1 MKKKIMAALL
11 ALTLTAGTMTP
22 LGVSAEEQPGVSAE
36 HVEIQEQGAGVYTGT
51 CGEGA
56 EYTLDENGTLTI
68 TGNGT
73 IAYNAFSNFKTA
85 DGRVIK
91 KVVISSGIT
100 GIGNYAFDQCSELKS
115 VEIPDSV
122 TMIGTTG
129 VFNGCSSLESI
140 NISEA
145 NTTYE
150 SPEGSNAII
159 EISSKTLV
167 AGCKSTKI
175 PGDVQI
181 IGAYAFGGCS
191 DLKSIELPDNLREI
205 YVGAFNDCSNLTAI
219 HIPAN
224 VDTMDPGVFMGCSN
238 LNSITVDSANSSYES
253 PENANA
259 IINKAT
265 MELVEG
271 CNNTVIP
278 EGVKSI
284 GDYAFL
290 GRTNLKNITIP
301 ANVTSIGERVFEYC
315 DSLEEIK
322 VDADNA
328 TFDSRNNC
336 NAIMESA
343 TNTLILGCGKTVIP
357 EGTETI
363 GEEAFSDVQAL
374 THITIPKS
382 VTEIKD
388 GAFSACYYLST
399 VHLQKGIQT
408 IGERAFAG
416 CDVTDLVFCGT
427 KADWQAVTMGEYD
440 RAELES
446 VLKYH
451 ELVKKE
457 KVPATCGKDGSEEY
471 WTCSICDQV
480 YLSADMTQNP
490 QELTAPIAIP
500 ATGKHSYTVKK
511 TDAKYLAS
519 AATCEKPAKYYYL
532 CSGCGEFVKD
542 AAHTY
547 ESGTAKGH
555 SWDNGVVT
563 EKATTEKEG
572 IKTYTCTVCKATKT
586 EKIAKL
592 KPTDNN
598 NNNNN
603 NNDNKNNNSN
613 NNNSNS
619 NNNNSNNNN
628 NNSNSST
635 VKKGTKVT
643 IKGYKYTVKNSSEV
657 TFTGVKNKKASKIS
671 IPTTVKI
678 KNKKYKVTAMSEKSL
693 KGVQAKTIIVGNNVQ
708 TIGNSAM
715 ENCKQLTKVTLG
727 KNVKKIGK
735 NVFKSDKKLKNIT
748 IKSTKLK
755 SVGKNAFKGINSKA
769 KITVPK
775 KKYTSYKK
783 LMKGKGQGKKV
794 KIVKAK

>member
-1 MKKKIMAALL
+1 MKKKMMAVLL
-11 ALTLTAGTMTP
+11 ALTLTAGTMSP
-22 LGVSAEEQPGVSAE
+22 LGVSAEEQPEVSTE
-36 HVEIQEQGAGVYTGT
+36 HVEIQELGAGVYTGT

-68 TGNGT
+68 TGNGS
-73 IAYNAFSNFKTA
+73 IDFGAFRGFGKE
-85 DGRVIK
+85 DDKRVIK
-91 KVVISSGIT
+91 KVVISSGMI
-100 GIGNYAFDQCSELKS
+100 GIGNFAFENCSDLKS
-115 VEIPDSV
+115 VEIPASV
-122 TMIGTTG
+122 TSIGSAA
-129 VFNGCSSLESI
+129 FKDCSGLESM
-140 NISEA
+140 NIDEA

-150 SPEGSNAII
+150 NPEGSNAIV
-159 EISSKTLV
+159 EKSSKTLV
-167 AGCKSTKI
+167 AGCKNTKI
-175 PGDVQI
+175 PDDVKI
-181 IGAYAFGGCS
+181 IGAYAFCGCS
-191 DLKSIELPDNLREI
+191 DLKSIEIPDNVSEI
-205 YVGAFNDCSNLTAI
+205 QVAAFDDCSNLTAI
-219 HIPAN
+219 HIPAG
-224 VDTMDPGVFMGCSN
+224 VDKIALGVFMGCSN
-238 LNSITVDSANSSYES
+238 LNSITIDSANRSYES
-253 PENANA
+253 PGNANA
-259 IINKAT
+259 IIDKGT
-265 MELVEG
+265 MTLLEG
-271 CNNTVIP
+271 SNNTVIP
-278 EGVKSI
+278 EGVKRI
-284 GDYAFL
+284 WQNAFAE
-290 GRTNLKNITIP
+290 RIHLKSITIP
-301 ANVTSIGERVFEYC
+301 ASVTSIVGMPFSDC

-328 TFDSRNNC
+328 IFDSRNNC
-336 NAIMESA
+336 NAIIESA
-343 TNTLILGCGKTVIP
+343 TNTLIAGCGKTVIP
-357 EGTETI
+357 EGIETI
-363 GEEAFSDVQAL
+363 GDSAFERVKTL
-374 THITIPKS
+374 THVTIPKS
-382 VTEIKD
+382 VTEIR
-388 GAFSACYYLST
+388 GYAFERCENLST
-399 VHLQKGIQT
+399 VNLQKGIQT
-408 IGERAFAG
+408 IGYGAFTECVG
-416 CDVTDLVFCGT
+416 LTNLIFCGT
-427 KADWQAVTMGEYD
+427 KADWQAVTIDEDGRE
-440 RAELES
+440 ELES

-500 ATGKHSYTVKK
+500 ATGN
-511 TDAKYLAS
+511 
-519 AATCEKPAKYYYL
+519 
-532 CSGCGEFVKD
+532 
-542 AAHTY
+542 
-547 ESGTAKGH
+547 H

-563 EKATTEKEG
+563 EKATTAKED

-592 KPTDNN
+592 KPT
-598 NNNNN
+598 
-603 NNDNKNNNSN
+603 
-613 NNNSNS
+613 
-619 NNNNSNNNN
+619 
-628 NNSNSST
+628 NSST

-671 IPTTVKI
+671 IPATVKI

>member
-1 MKKKIMAALL
+1 MKKKMMAVLL

-22 LGVSAEEQPGVSAE
+22 LGVSAEEQPEVSTE

-68 TGNGT
+68 TGNGS
-73 IAYNAFSNFKTA
+73 IDFGAFRGFGKE
-85 DGRVIK
+85 DDKRVIK
-91 KVVISSGIT
+91 KVVISSGMI
-100 GIGNYAFDQCSELKS
+100 GIGNFAFENCSDLKS
-115 VEIPDSV
+115 VEIPASV
-122 TMIGTTG
+122 TSIGSAA
-129 VFNGCSSLESI
+129 FKDCSGLESM
-140 NISEA
+140 NIDEA

-150 SPEGSNAII
+150 NPEGSNAIV
-159 EISSKTLV
+159 EKSSKTLV
-167 AGCKSTKI
+167 AGCKNTKI
-175 PGDVQI
+175 PDDVKI
-181 IGAYAFGGCS
+181 IGAYAFCGCS
-191 DLKSIELPDNLREI
+191 DLKSIEIPDNVSEI
-205 YVGAFNDCSNLTAI
+205 QVAAFDDCSNLTVI
-219 HIPAN
+219 HIPAG
-224 VDTMDPGVFMGCSN
+224 VDKIALGVFMGCSN
-238 LNSITVDSANSSYES
+238 LNSITIDSANRSYES
-253 PENANA
+253 PGNANA
-259 IINKAT
+259 IIDKGT
-265 MELVEG
+265 MTLLEG
-271 CNNTVIP
+271 SNNTVIP
-278 EGVKSI
+278 EGVKRI
-284 GDYAFL
+284 WQNAFAE
-290 GRTNLKNITIP
+290 RIHLKSITIP
-301 ANVTSIGERVFEYC
+301 ASVTSIVRMPFSDC

-328 TFDSRNNC
+328 IFDSRNNC
-336 NAIMESA
+336 NAIIESA
-343 TNTLILGCGKTVIP
+343 TNTLIAGCGKTVIP
-357 EGTETI
+357 EGIETI
-363 GEEAFSDVQAL
+363 GDSAFERVKTL
-374 THITIPKS
+374 THVTIPKS
-382 VTEIKD
+382 VTEIR
-388 GAFSACYYLST
+388 GYAFERCENLST
-399 VHLQKGIQT
+399 VNLQKGIQT
-408 IGERAFAG
+408 IGYGAFTECVG
-416 CDVTDLVFCGT
+416 LTNLIFCGT
-427 KADWQAVTMGEYD
+427 KADWQAVTIDEDGRE
-440 RAELES
+440 ELES

-500 ATGKHSYTVKK
+500 ATGN
-511 TDAKYLAS
+511 
-519 AATCEKPAKYYYL
+519 
-532 CSGCGEFVKD
+532 
-542 AAHTY
+542 
-547 ESGTAKGH
+547 H

-563 EKATTEKEG
+563 EKATTAKEG

-592 KPTDNN
+592 KPT
-598 NNNNN
+598 
-603 NNDNKNNNSN
+603 
-613 NNNSNS
+613 
-619 NNNNSNNNN
+619 
-628 NNSNSST
+628 NSST

-693 KGVQAKTIIVGNNVQ
+693 KGVKAKTIIVGNNVQ

>member
-1 MKKKIMAALL
+1 MKKKMMAVLL
-11 ALTLTAGTMTP
+11 ALTLTAGTMSP
-22 LGVSAEEQPGVSAE
+22 LGVSAEEQPEVSTE
-36 HVEIQEQGAGVYTGT
+36 HVEIQELGAGVYTGT

-68 TGNGT
+68 TGNGS
-73 IAYNAFSNFKTA
+73 IDFGAFRGFGKE
-85 DGRVIK
+85 DDKRVIK
-91 KVVISSGIT
+91 KVVISSGMI
-100 GIGNYAFDQCSELKS
+100 GIGNFAFENCSDLKS
-115 VEIPDSV
+115 VEIPASV
-122 TMIGTTG
+122 TSIGSAA
-129 VFNGCSSLESI
+129 FKDCSGLESM
-140 NISEA
+140 NIDEA

-150 SPEGSNAII
+150 NPEGSNAIV
-159 EISSKTLV
+159 EKSSKTLV
-167 AGCKSTKI
+167 AGCKNTKI
-175 PGDVQI
+175 PDDVKI
-181 IGAYAFGGCS
+181 IGAYAFCGCS
-191 DLKSIELPDNLREI
+191 DLKSIEIPDNVSEI
-205 YVGAFNDCSNLTAI
+205 QVAAFDDCSNLTAI
-219 HIPAN
+219 HIPAG
-224 VDTMDPGVFMGCSN
+224 VDKIALGVFMGCSN
-238 LNSITVDSANSSYES
+238 LNSITIDSANRSYES
-253 PENANA
+253 PGNANA
-259 IINKAT
+259 IIDKGT
-265 MELVEG
+265 MTLLEG
-271 CNNTVIP
+271 SNNTVIP
-278 EGVKSI
+278 EGVKRI
-284 GDYAFL
+284 WQNAFAE
-290 GRTNLKNITIP
+290 RIHLKSITIP
-301 ANVTSIGERVFEYC
+301 ASVTSIVRMPFSDC

-328 TFDSRNNC
+328 IFDSRNNC
-336 NAIMESA
+336 NAIIESA
-343 TNTLILGCGKTVIP
+343 TNTLIAGCGKTVIP
-357 EGTETI
+357 EGIETI
-363 GEEAFSDVQAL
+363 GDSAFERVKTL
-374 THITIPKS
+374 THVTIPKS
-382 VTEIKD
+382 VTEIR
-388 GAFSACYYLST
+388 GYAFERCENLST
-399 VHLQKGIQT
+399 VNLQKGIQT
-408 IGERAFAG
+408 IGYGAFTECVG
-416 CDVTDLVFCGT
+416 LTNLIFCGT
-427 KADWQAVTMGEYD
+427 KADWQAVTINEDGRE
-440 RAELES
+440 ELES

-500 ATGKHSYTVKK
+500 ATGN
-511 TDAKYLAS
+511 
-519 AATCEKPAKYYYL
+519 
-532 CSGCGEFVKD
+532 
-542 AAHTY
+542 
-547 ESGTAKGH
+547 H

-563 EKATTEKEG
+563 EKVTTAKEG

-592 KPTDNN
+592 KPT
-598 NNNNN
+598 
-603 NNDNKNNNSN
+603 
-613 NNNSNS
+613 
-619 NNNNSNNNN
+619 N

-693 KGVQAKTIIVGNNVQ
+693 KGVKAKTIIVGNNVQ

>member
-1 MKKKIMAALL
+1 MKKKMMAVLL

-22 LGVSAEEQPGVSAE
+22 LGVSAEEQPEVSTE
-36 HVEIQEQGAGVYTGT
+36 HVEIQELGAGVYTGS
-51 CGEGA
+51 CGTGA
-56 EYTLDENGTLTI
+56 KYTLDENGTLTI
-68 TGNGT
+68 TGNGS
-73 IAYNAFSNFKTA
+73 IDFGAFRGFGKE
-85 DGRVIK
+85 DDKRVIK
-91 KVVISSGIT
+91 KVVISSGMI
-100 GIGNYAFDQCSELKS
+100 GIGNFAFENCSDLKS
-115 VEIPDSV
+115 VEIPASV
-122 TMIGTTG
+122 TSIGSAA
-129 VFNGCSSLESI
+129 FKDCSALESM
-140 NISEA
+140 NIDEA

-150 SPEGSNAII
+150 NPEGSNAIV
-159 EISSKTLV
+159 EKSSKTLV
-167 AGCKSTKI
+167 AGCKNTKI
-175 PGDVQI
+175 PDDVKI
-181 IGAYAFGGCS
+181 IGAYAFCGCS
-191 DLKSIELPDNLREI
+191 DLKSIEIPDNVSEI
-205 YVGAFNDCSNLTAI
+205 QVAAFDDCSNLTAI
-219 HIPAN
+219 HIPAG
-224 VDTMDPGVFMGCSN
+224 VDKIALGVFMGCSN
-238 LNSITVDSANSSYES
+238 LNSITIDSANRSYES
-253 PENANA
+253 PGNANA
-259 IINKAT
+259 IIDKGT
-265 MELVEG
+265 MTLLEG
-271 CNNTVIP
+271 SNNTVIP
-278 EGVKSI
+278 EGVKTI
-284 GDYAFL
+284 WQNAFAE
-290 GRTNLKNITIP
+290 RIHLKSITIP
-301 ANVTSIGERVFEYC
+301 ASVTSIVRMPFSDC

-328 TFDSRNNC
+328 IFDSRNNC
-336 NAIMESA
+336 NAIIESA
-343 TNTLILGCGKTVIP
+343 TNTLIAGCGKTVIP
-357 EGTETI
+357 EGIETI
-363 GEEAFSDVQAL
+363 GDSAFERVKTL
-374 THITIPKS
+374 THVTIPKS
-382 VTEIKD
+382 VTEIR
-388 GAFSACYYLST
+388 GYAFERCENLST
-399 VHLQKGIQT
+399 VNLQKGIQT
-408 IGERAFAG
+408 IGYGAFTECVG
-416 CDVTDLVFCGT
+416 LTNLIFCGT
-427 KADWQAVTMGEYD
+427 KADWQAVTIDEDGRE
-440 RAELES
+440 ELES

-500 ATGKHSYTVKK
+500 ATGN
-511 TDAKYLAS
+511 
-519 AATCEKPAKYYYL
+519 
-532 CSGCGEFVKD
+532 
-542 AAHTY
+542 
-547 ESGTAKGH
+547 H

-563 EKATTEKEG
+563 EKATTAKEG

-592 KPTDNN
+592 KPT
-598 NNNNN
+598 
-603 NNDNKNNNSN
+603 
-613 NNNSNS
+613 
-619 NNNNSNNNN
+619 
-628 NNSNSST
+628 NSST

-693 KGVQAKTIIVGNNVQ
+693 KGVKAKTIIVGNNVQ

>member
-22 LGVSAEEQPGVSAE
+22 LGVSAEEQPEVPVENA
-36 HVEIQEQGAGVYTGT
+36 EIQEQGAGVYTGK
-51 CGEGA
+51 CGNGVDREGA

-73 IAYNAFSNFKTA
+73 IAYRAFAGFGIA

-175 PGDVQI
+175 PDDVQI

-219 HIPAN
+219 HIPVN

-259 IINKAT
+259 IIDKAT

-278 EGVKSI
+278 KGVKSI
-284 GDYAFL
+284 RNYAFM
-290 GRTNLKNITIP
+290 GRANLNNITIP
-301 ANVTSIGERVFEYC
+301 ASVTSIGERIFEYC

-343 TNTLILGCGKTVIP
+343 TNTLIAGCGKTVIP
-357 EGTETI
+357 EGIETI
-363 GEEAFSDVQAL
+363 GDSAFERVKTL
-374 THITIPKS
+374 THVTIPKS
-382 VTEIKD
+382 VTEIR
-388 GAFSACYYLST
+388 GYAFERCENLST
-399 VHLQKGIQT
+399 VNLQKGIQT
-408 IGERAFAG
+408 IGYGAFTECVG
-416 CDVTDLVFCGT
+416 LTNLIFCGT
-427 KADWQAVTMGEYD
+427 KADWQAVTIDEDGRE
-440 RAELES
+440 ELES

-500 ATGKHSYTVKK
+500 ATGN
-511 TDAKYLAS
+511 
-519 AATCEKPAKYYYL
+519 
-532 CSGCGEFVKD
+532 
-542 AAHTY
+542 
-547 ESGTAKGH
+547 H

-563 EKATTEKEG
+563 EKATTAKEG

-592 KPTDNN
+592 KPT
-598 NNNNN
+598 
-603 NNDNKNNNSN
+603 
-613 NNNSNS
+613 
-619 NNNNSNNNN
+619 
-628 NNSNSST
+628 NSST

-671 IPTTVKI
+671 IPATVKI

>member
-1 MKKKIMAALL
+1 MKKKMMAVLL
-11 ALTLTAGTMTP
+11 ALTLTAGTMSP
-22 LGVSAEEQPGVSAE
+22 LGVSAEEQPEVSTE
-36 HVEIQEQGAGVYTGT
+36 HVEIQELGAGVYTGT

-68 TGNGT
+68 TGNGS
-73 IAYNAFSNFKTA
+73 IDFGAFRGFGKE
-85 DGRVIK
+85 DDKRVIK
-91 KVVISSGIT
+91 KVVISSGMI
-100 GIGNYAFDQCSELKS
+100 GIGNFAFENCSDLKS
-115 VEIPDSV
+115 VEIPASV
-122 TMIGTTG
+122 TSIGSAA
-129 VFNGCSSLESI
+129 FKDCSGLESM
-140 NISEA
+140 NIDEA

-150 SPEGSNAII
+150 NPEGSNAIV
-159 EISSKTLV
+159 EKSSKTLV
-167 AGCKSTKI
+167 AGCKNTKI
-175 PGDVQI
+175 PDDVKI
-181 IGAYAFGGCS
+181 IGAYAFCGCS
-191 DLKSIELPDNLREI
+191 DLKSIEIPDNVSEI
-205 YVGAFNDCSNLTAI
+205 QVAAFDDCSNLTAI
-219 HIPAN
+219 HIPAG
-224 VDTMDPGVFMGCSN
+224 VDKIALGVFMGCSN
-238 LNSITVDSANSSYES
+238 LNSITIDSANRSYES
-253 PENANA
+253 PGNANA
-259 IINKAT
+259 IIDKGT
-265 MELVEG
+265 MTLLEG
-271 CNNTVIP
+271 SNNTVIP
-278 EGVKSI
+278 EGVKRI
-284 GDYAFL
+284 WQNAFAE
-290 GRTNLKNITIP
+290 RIHLKSITIP
-301 ANVTSIGERVFEYC
+301 ASVTSIVRMPFSDC

-328 TFDSRNNC
+328 IFDSRNNC
-336 NAIMESA
+336 NAIIESA
-343 TNTLILGCGKTVIP
+343 TNTLIAGCGKTVIP
-357 EGTETI
+357 EGIETI
-363 GEEAFSDVQAL
+363 GDSAFERVKTL
-374 THITIPKS
+374 THVTIPKS
-382 VTEIKD
+382 VTEIR
-388 GAFSACYYLST
+388 GYAFERCENLST
-399 VHLQKGIQT
+399 VNLQKGIRT
-408 IGERAFAG
+408 IGYGAFTECVG
-416 CDVTDLVFCGT
+416 LTNLIFCGT
-427 KADWQAVTMGEYD
+427 KADWQAVTIDEDGRE
-440 RAELES
+440 ELES

-500 ATGKHSYTVKK
+500 ATGN
-511 TDAKYLAS
+511 
-519 AATCEKPAKYYYL
+519 
-532 CSGCGEFVKD
+532 
-542 AAHTY
+542 
-547 ESGTAKGH
+547 H

-563 EKATTEKEG
+563 EKATTAKEG

-592 KPTDNN
+592 KPT
-598 NNNNN
+598 
-603 NNDNKNNNSN
+603 
-613 NNNSNS
+613 
-619 NNNNSNNNN
+619 
-628 NNSNSST
+628 NSST

-693 KGVQAKTIIVGNNVQ
+693 KGVKAKTIIVGNNVQ

>member
-1 MKKKIMAALL
+1 MKKKMMAVLL

-22 LGVSAEEQPGVSAE
+22 LGVSAEEQPEVSTE
-36 HVEIQEQGAGVYTGT
+36 HVEIQELGAGVYTGS
-51 CGEGA
+51 CGTGA
-56 EYTLDENGTLTI
+56 KYTLDENGTLTI
-68 TGNGT
+68 TGNGS
-73 IAYNAFSNFKTA
+73 IDFGAFRGFGKE
-85 DGRVIK
+85 DDKRVIK
-91 KVVISSGIT
+91 KVVISSGMI
-100 GIGNYAFDQCSELKS
+100 GIGNFAFENCSDLKS
-115 VEIPDSV
+115 VEIPASV
-122 TMIGTTG
+122 TSIGSAA
-129 VFNGCSSLESI
+129 FKDCSGLESM
-140 NISEA
+140 NIDEA

-150 SPEGSNAII
+150 NPEGSNAIV
-159 EISSKTLV
+159 EKSSKTLV
-167 AGCKSTKI
+167 AGCKNTKI
-175 PGDVQI
+175 PDDVKI
-181 IGAYAFGGCS
+181 IGAYAFCGCS
-191 DLKSIELPDNLREI
+191 DLKSIEIPDNVSEI
-205 YVGAFNDCSNLTAI
+205 QVAAFDDCSNLTAI
-219 HIPAN
+219 HIPAG
-224 VDTMDPGVFMGCSN
+224 VDKIALGVFMGCSN
-238 LNSITVDSANSSYES
+238 LNSITIDSANRSYES
-253 PENANA
+253 PGNANA
-259 IINKAT
+259 IIDKGT
-265 MELVEG
+265 MTLLEG
-271 CNNTVIP
+271 SNNTVIP
-278 EGVKSI
+278 EGVKRI
-284 GDYAFL
+284 WQNAFAE
-290 GRTNLKNITIP
+290 RIHLKSITIP
-301 ANVTSIGERVFEYC
+301 ASVTSIVGMPFSDC

-328 TFDSRNNC
+328 IFDSRNNC
-336 NAIMESA
+336 NAIIESA
-343 TNTLILGCGKTVIP
+343 TNTLIAGCGKTVIP
-357 EGTETI
+357 EGIETI
-363 GEEAFSDVQAL
+363 GDSAFERVKTL
-374 THITIPKS
+374 THVTIPKS
-382 VTEIKD
+382 VTEIR
-388 GAFSACYYLST
+388 GYAFERCENLST
-399 VHLQKGIQT
+399 VNLQKGIQT
-408 IGERAFAG
+408 IGYGAFTECVG
-416 CDVTDLVFCGT
+416 LTNLIFCGT
-427 KADWQAVTMGEYD
+427 KADWQAVTIDEDGRE
-440 RAELES
+440 ELES

-500 ATGKHSYTVKK
+500 ATGN
-511 TDAKYLAS
+511 
-519 AATCEKPAKYYYL
+519 
-532 CSGCGEFVKD
+532 
-542 AAHTY
+542 
-547 ESGTAKGH
+547 H

-563 EKATTEKEG
+563 EKATTAKEG

-592 KPTDNN
+592 KPTNN
-598 NNNNN
+598 
-603 NNDNKNNNSN
+603 
-613 NNNSNS
+613 
-619 NNNNSNNNN
+619 
-628 NNSNSST
+628 NSST

>member
-1 MKKKIMAALL
+1 MKKKMMAVLL
-11 ALTLTAGTMTP
+11 ALTLTVGTMTP
-22 LGVSAEEQPGVSAE
+22 LGVSAEEQPEVSTE
-36 HVEIQEQGAGVYTGT
+36 HVEIQELGAGVYTGS
-51 CGEGA
+51 CGTGA
-56 EYTLDENGTLTI
+56 KYTLDENGTLTI
-68 TGNGT
+68 TGNGS
-73 IAYNAFSNFKTA
+73 IDFGAFRGFGKE
-85 DGRVIK
+85 DDKRVIK
-91 KVVISSGIT
+91 KVVISSGMI
-100 GIGNYAFDQCSELKS
+100 GIGNFAFENCSDLKS
-115 VEIPDSV
+115 VEIPASV
-122 TMIGTTG
+122 TSIGSAA
-129 VFNGCSSLESI
+129 FKDCSGLESM
-140 NISEA
+140 NIDEA

-150 SPEGSNAII
+150 NPEGSNAIV
-159 EISSKTLV
+159 EKSSKTLV
-167 AGCKSTKI
+167 AGCKNTKI
-175 PGDVQI
+175 PDDVKI
-181 IGAYAFGGCS
+181 IGAYAFCGCS
-191 DLKSIELPDNLREI
+191 DLKSIEIPDNVSEI
-205 YVGAFNDCSNLTAI
+205 QVAAFDDCSNLTAI
-219 HIPAN
+219 HIPAG
-224 VDTMDPGVFMGCSN
+224 VDKIALGVFMGCSN
-238 LNSITVDSANSSYES
+238 LNSITIDSANRSYES
-253 PENANA
+253 PGNANA
-259 IINKAT
+259 IIDKGT
-265 MELVEG
+265 MTLLEG
-271 CNNTVIP
+271 SNNTVIP
-278 EGVKSI
+278 EGVKI
-284 GDYAFL
+284 IWQNAFAE
-290 GRTNLKNITIP
+290 RIHLKSITIP
-301 ANVTSIGERVFEYC
+301 ASVTSIVRMPFSDC

-328 TFDSRNNC
+328 
-336 NAIMESA
+336 IIESA
-343 TNTLILGCGKTVIP
+343 TNTLIAGCGKTVIP
-357 EGTETI
+357 EGIETI
-363 GEEAFSDVQAL
+363 GDSAFERVKTL
-374 THITIPKS
+374 THVTIPKS
-382 VTEIKD
+382 VTEIR
-388 GAFSACYYLST
+388 GYAFERCENLST
-399 VHLQKGIQT
+399 VNLQKGIQT
-408 IGERAFAG
+408 IGYGAFTECVG
-416 CDVTDLVFCGT
+416 LTNLIFCGT
-427 KADWQAVTMGEYD
+427 KADWQAVTIDEDGRE
-440 RAELES
+440 ELES

-500 ATGKHSYTVKK
+500 ATGN
-511 TDAKYLAS
+511 
-519 AATCEKPAKYYYL
+519 
-532 CSGCGEFVKD
+532 
-542 AAHTY
+542 
-547 ESGTAKGH
+547 H

-563 EKATTEKEG
+563 EKATTAKEG

-592 KPTDNN
+592 KPT
-598 NNNNN
+598 
-603 NNDNKNNNSN
+603 
-613 NNNSNS
+613 
-619 NNNNSNNNN
+619 
-628 NNSNSST
+628 NSST

-693 KGVQAKTIIVGNNVQ
+693 KGVKAKTIIVGNNVQ

>member
-1 MKKKIMAALL
+1 MKKKMMAVLL
-11 ALTLTAGTMTP
+11 ALTLTAGTMSP
-22 LGVSAEEQPGVSAE
+22 LGVSAEEQPEVSTE
-36 HVEIQEQGAGVYTGT
+36 HVEIQELGAGVYTGT

-68 TGNGT
+68 TGNGS
-73 IAYNAFSNFKTA
+73 IDFGAFRGFGKE
-85 DGRVIK
+85 DDKRVIK
-91 KVVISSGIT
+91 KVVISSGMI
-100 GIGNYAFDQCSELKS
+100 GIGNFAFENCSDLKS
-115 VEIPDSV
+115 VEIPASV
-122 TMIGTTG
+122 TSIGSAA
-129 VFNGCSSLESI
+129 FKDCSGLESM
-140 NISEA
+140 NIDEA

-150 SPEGSNAII
+150 NPEGSNAIV
-159 EISSKTLV
+159 EKSSKTLV
-167 AGCKSTKI
+167 AGCKNTKI
-175 PGDVQI
+175 PDDVKI
-181 IGAYAFGGCS
+181 IGAYAFCGCS
-191 DLKSIELPDNLREI
+191 DLKSIEIPDNVSEI
-205 YVGAFNDCSNLTAI
+205 QVAAFDDCSNLTAI
-219 HIPAN
+219 HIPAG
-224 VDTMDPGVFMGCSN
+224 VDKIALGVFMGCSN
-238 LNSITVDSANSSYES
+238 LNSITIDSANRSYES
-253 PENANA
+253 PGNANA
-259 IINKAT
+259 IIDKGT
-265 MELVEG
+265 MTLLEG
-271 CNNTVIP
+271 SNNTVIP
-278 EGVKSI
+278 EGVKRI
-284 GDYAFL
+284 WQNAFAE
-290 GRTNLKNITIP
+290 RIHLKSITIP
-301 ANVTSIGERVFEYC
+301 ASVTSIVGMPFSDC

-328 TFDSRNNC
+328 IFDSRNNC
-336 NAIMESA
+336 NAIIESA
-343 TNTLILGCGKTVIP
+343 TNTLIAGCGKTVIP
-357 EGTETI
+357 EGIETI
-363 GEEAFSDVQAL
+363 GDSAFEIVKTL
-374 THITIPKS
+374 THVTIPKS
-382 VTEIKD
+382 VTEIR
-388 GAFSACYYLST
+388 GYAFERCENLST
-399 VHLQKGIQT
+399 VNLQKGIQT
-408 IGERAFAG
+408 IGYGAFTECVG
-416 CDVTDLVFCGT
+416 LTNLIFCGT
-427 KADWQAVTMGEYD
+427 KADWQAVTIDEDGRE
-440 RAELES
+440 ELES

-500 ATGKHSYTVKK
+500 ATGN
-511 TDAKYLAS
+511 
-519 AATCEKPAKYYYL
+519 
-532 CSGCGEFVKD
+532 
-542 AAHTY
+542 
-547 ESGTAKGH
+547 H

-563 EKATTEKEG
+563 EKATTAKEG

-592 KPTDNN
+592 KPT
-598 NNNNN
+598 
-603 NNDNKNNNSN
+603 
-613 NNNSNS
+613 
-619 NNNNSNNNN
+619 
-628 NNSNSST
+628 NSST

-671 IPTTVKI
+671 IPATVKI

>member
-1 MKKKIMAALL
+1 MKKKMMAVLL
-11 ALTLTAGTMTP
+11 ALTLTAGTMSP
-22 LGVSAEEQPGVSAE
+22 LGVSAEEQPEVSTE
-36 HVEIQEQGAGVYTGT
+36 HVEIQELGAGVYTGT

-68 TGNGT
+68 TGNGS
-73 IAYNAFSNFKTA
+73 IDFGAFRGFGKE
-85 DGRVIK
+85 DDKRVIK
-91 KVVISSGIT
+91 KVVILSGMI
-100 GIGNYAFDQCSELKS
+100 GIGNFAFENCSDLKS
-115 VEIPDSV
+115 VEIPASV
-122 TMIGTTG
+122 TSIGSAA
-129 VFNGCSSLESI
+129 FKDCSGLESM
-140 NISEA
+140 NIDEA

-150 SPEGSNAII
+150 NPEGSNAIV
-159 EISSKTLV
+159 EKSSKTLV
-167 AGCKSTKI
+167 AGCKNTKI
-175 PGDVQI
+175 PDDVKI
-181 IGAYAFGGCS
+181 IGAYAFCGCS
-191 DLKSIELPDNLREI
+191 DLKSIEIPDNVSEI
-205 YVGAFNDCSNLTAI
+205 QVAAFDDCSNLTAI
-219 HIPAN
+219 HIPAG
-224 VDTMDPGVFMGCSN
+224 VDKIALGVFMGCSN
-238 LNSITVDSANSSYES
+238 LNSITIDSANRSYES
-253 PENANA
+253 PGNANA
-259 IINKAT
+259 IIDKGT
-265 MELVEG
+265 MTLLEG
-271 CNNTVIP
+271 SNNTVIP
-278 EGVKSI
+278 EGVKRI
-284 GDYAFL
+284 WQNAFAE
-290 GRTNLKNITIP
+290 RIHLKSITIP
-301 ANVTSIGERVFEYC
+301 ASVTSIVGMPFSDC

-328 TFDSRNNC
+328 IFDSRNNC
-336 NAIMESA
+336 NAIIESA
-343 TNTLILGCGKTVIP
+343 TNTLIAGCGKTVIP
-357 EGTETI
+357 EGIETI
-363 GEEAFSDVQAL
+363 GDSAFERVKTL
-374 THITIPKS
+374 THVTIPKS
-382 VTEIKD
+382 VTEIR
-388 GAFSACYYLST
+388 GYAFERCENLST
-399 VHLQKGIQT
+399 VNLQKGIQT
-408 IGERAFAG
+408 IGYGAFTECVG
-416 CDVTDLVFCGT
+416 LTNLIFCGT
-427 KADWQAVTMGEYD
+427 KADWQAVTIDEDGRE
-440 RAELES
+440 ELES

-500 ATGKHSYTVKK
+500 ATGN
-511 TDAKYLAS
+511 
-519 AATCEKPAKYYYL
+519 
-532 CSGCGEFVKD
+532 
-542 AAHTY
+542 
-547 ESGTAKGH
+547 H

-563 EKATTEKEG
+563 EKATTAKEG

-592 KPTDNN
+592 KPT
-598 NNNNN
+598 
-603 NNDNKNNNSN
+603 
-613 NNNSNS
+613 
-619 NNNNSNNNN
+619 
-628 NNSNSST
+628 NSST

-671 IPTTVKI
+671 IPATVKI

>member
-1 MKKKIMAALL
+1 MKKKMMAVLL

-22 LGVSAEEQPGVSAE
+22 LGVSAEEQPEVSTE
-36 HVEIQEQGAGVYTGT
+36 HVEIQELGAGVYTGS
-51 CGEGA
+51 CGTGA
-56 EYTLDENGTLTI
+56 KYTLDENGTLTI
-68 TGNGT
+68 TGNGS
-73 IAYNAFSNFKTA
+73 IDFGAFRGFGKE
-85 DGRVIK
+85 DDKRVIK
-91 KVVISSGIT
+91 KVVISSGMI
-100 GIGNYAFDQCSELKS
+100 GIGNFAFENCSDLKS
-115 VEIPDSV
+115 VEIPASV
-122 TMIGTTG
+122 TSIGSAA
-129 VFNGCSSLESI
+129 FKDCSALESM
-140 NISEA
+140 NIDEA

-150 SPEGSNAII
+150 NPEGSNAIV
-159 EISSKTLV
+159 EKSSKTLV
-167 AGCKSTKI
+167 AGCKNTKI
-175 PGDVQI
+175 PDDVKI
-181 IGAYAFGGCS
+181 IGAYAFCGCS
-191 DLKSIELPDNLREI
+191 DLKSIEIPDNVSEI
-205 YVGAFNDCSNLTAI
+205 QVAAFDDCSNLTAI
-219 HIPAN
+219 HIPAG
-224 VDTMDPGVFMGCSN
+224 VDKIALGVFMGCSN
-238 LNSITVDSANSSYES
+238 LNSITIDSANRSYES
-253 PENANA
+253 PGNANA
-259 IINKAT
+259 IIDKGT
-265 MELVEG
+265 MTLLEG
-271 CNNTVIP
+271 SNNTVIP
-278 EGVKSI
+278 EGVKVI
-284 GDYAFL
+284 WQNAFAE
-290 GRTNLKNITIP
+290 RIHLKSITIP
-301 ANVTSIGERVFEYC
+301 ASVTSIVRMPFSDC

-328 TFDSRNNC
+328 IFDSRNNC
-336 NAIMESA
+336 NAIIESA
-343 TNTLILGCGKTVIP
+343 TNTLIAGCGKTVIP
-357 EGTETI
+357 EGIETI
-363 GEEAFSDVQAL
+363 GDSAFERVKTL
-374 THITIPKS
+374 THVTIPKS
-382 VTEIKD
+382 VTEIR
-388 GAFSACYYLST
+388 GYAFERCENLST
-399 VHLQKGIQT
+399 VNLQKGIQT
-408 IGERAFAG
+408 IGYGAFTECVG
-416 CDVTDLVFCGT
+416 LTNLIFCGT
-427 KADWQAVTMGEYD
+427 KADWQAVTIDEDGRE
-440 RAELES
+440 ELES

-500 ATGKHSYTVKK
+500 ATGN
-511 TDAKYLAS
+511 
-519 AATCEKPAKYYYL
+519 
-532 CSGCGEFVKD
+532 
-542 AAHTY
+542 
-547 ESGTAKGH
+547 H

-563 EKATTEKEG
+563 EKATTAKEG

-592 KPTDNN
+592 KPT
-598 NNNNN
+598 
-603 NNDNKNNNSN
+603 
-613 NNNSNS
+613 
-619 NNNNSNNNN
+619 
-628 NNSNSST
+628 NSST

-693 KGVQAKTIIVGNNVQ
+693 KGVKAKTIIVGNNVQ

>member
-22 LGVSAEEQPGVSAE
+22 LGVSAEEQPEVPVENA
-36 HVEIQEQGAGVYTGT
+36 EIQEQGAGVYTGK
-51 CGEGA
+51 CGNGVDREGA

-73 IAYNAFSNFKTA
+73 IAYRAFAGFGIA
-85 DGRVIK
+85 DSRVIK

-122 TMIGTTG
+122 TMIGITG

-175 PGDVQI
+175 PDDVQI

-219 HIPAN
+219 HIPVN

-259 IINKAT
+259 IIDKAT

-278 EGVKSI
+278 KGVKSI
-284 GDYAFL
+284 RNYAFM
-290 GRTNLKNITIP
+290 GRANLNNITIP
-301 ANVTSIGERVFEYC
+301 ASVTSIGERIFEYC

-343 TNTLILGCGKTVIP
+343 TNTLIAGCGKTVIP

-363 GEEAFSDVQAL
+363 GEEAFANVVTL

-382 VTEIKD
+382 VTEIKE

-399 VHLQKGIQT
+399 VI
-408 IGERAFAG
+408 
-416 CDVTDLVFCGT
+416 FCGT
-427 KADWQAVTMGEYD
+427 KADWQAVTIDEDGRE
-440 RAELES
+440 ELES

-457 KVPATCGKDGSEEY
+457 EVPATCGEDGSEAY
-471 WTCSICDQV
+471 WTCSICNKM
-480 YLSADMTQNP
+480 YPTEDMTQDP
-490 QELTAPIAIP
+490 QEITAPITIS
-500 ATGKHSYTVKK
+500 ATGKHSYTIKK
-511 TDAKYLAS
+511 TDAKYLAA

-532 CSGCGEFVKD
+532 CSGCGAFVKD

-547 ESGTAKGH
+547 ENGTAKGH

-592 KPTDNN
+592 KPTNN
-598 NNNNN
+598 NNNS
-603 NNDNKNNNSN
+603 NNDNKNNNNSN
-613 NNNSNS
+613 NNNSN
-619 NNNNSNNNN
+619 NNSNNNN
-628 NNSNSST
+628 T
-635 VKKGTKVT
+635 VKEGTKVT

-671 IPTTVKI
+671 IPATVKI
-678 KNKKYKVTAMSEKSL
+678 KNKSYKVTAMSEKSL
-693 KGVQAKTIIVGNNVQ
+693 KGVKAKTIIVGNNVQ

-715 ENCKQLTKVTLG
+715 ENCKQLTSVTLG

-783 LMKGKGQGKKV
+783 LMKGKGQGKQV

>member
-1 MKKKIMAALL
+1 MKKKMMAVLL
-11 ALTLTAGTMTP
+11 ALTLTAGTMSP
-22 LGVSAEEQPGVSAE
+22 LGVSAEEQPEVSTE
-36 HVEIQEQGAGVYTGT
+36 HVEIQELGAGVYTGT

-68 TGNGT
+68 TGNGS
-73 IAYNAFSNFKTA
+73 IDFGAFRGFGKE
-85 DGRVIK
+85 DDKRVIK
-91 KVVISSGIT
+91 KVVISSGMI
-100 GIGNYAFDQCSELKS
+100 GIGNFAFENCSDLKS
-115 VEIPDSV
+115 VEIPASV
-122 TMIGTTG
+122 TSIGSAA
-129 VFNGCSSLESI
+129 FKDCSGLESM
-140 NISEA
+140 NIDEE

-150 SPEGSNAII
+150 NPEGSNAIV
-159 EISSKTLV
+159 EKSSKTLV
-167 AGCKSTKI
+167 AGCKNTKI
-175 PGDVQI
+175 PDDVKI
-181 IGAYAFGGCS
+181 IGAYAFCGCS
-191 DLKSIELPDNLREI
+191 DLKSIEIPDNVSEI
-205 YVGAFNDCSNLTAI
+205 QVAAFDDCSNLTAI
-219 HIPAN
+219 HIPAG
-224 VDTMDPGVFMGCSN
+224 VDKIALGVFMGCSN
-238 LNSITVDSANSSYES
+238 LNSITIDSANRSYES
-253 PENANA
+253 PGNANA
-259 IINKAT
+259 IIDKGT
-265 MELVEG
+265 MTLLEG
-271 CNNTVIP
+271 SNNTVIP
-278 EGVKSI
+278 EGVKRI
-284 GDYAFL
+284 WQNAFAE
-290 GRTNLKNITIP
+290 RIHLKSITIP
-301 ANVTSIGERVFEYC
+301 ASVTSIVRMPFSDC

-328 TFDSRNNC
+328 IFDSRNNC
-336 NAIMESA
+336 NAIIESA
-343 TNTLILGCGKTVIP
+343 TNTLIAGCGKTVIP
-357 EGTETI
+357 EGIETI
-363 GEEAFSDVQAL
+363 GDSAFERVKTL
-374 THITIPKS
+374 THVTIPKS
-382 VTEIKD
+382 VTEIR
-388 GAFSACYYLST
+388 GYAFERCENLST
-399 VHLQKGIQT
+399 VNLQKGIQT
-408 IGERAFAG
+408 IGYGAFTECVG
-416 CDVTDLVFCGT
+416 LTNLIFCGT
-427 KADWQAVTMGEYD
+427 KADWQAVTIDEDGRE
-440 RAELES
+440 ELES

-500 ATGKHSYTVKK
+500 ATGN
-511 TDAKYLAS
+511 
-519 AATCEKPAKYYYL
+519 
-532 CSGCGEFVKD
+532 
-542 AAHTY
+542 
-547 ESGTAKGH
+547 H

-563 EKATTEKEG
+563 EKATTAKEG

-592 KPTDNN
+592 KPT
-598 NNNNN
+598 
-603 NNDNKNNNSN
+603 
-613 NNNSNS
+613 
-619 NNNNSNNNN
+619 
-628 NNSNSST
+628 NSST

-693 KGVQAKTIIVGNNVQ
+693 KGVKAKTIIVGNNVQ

>member
-1 MKKKIMAALL
+1 MKKKMMAVLL

-22 LGVSAEEQPGVSAE
+22 LGVSAEEQPEVSTE

-68 TGNGT
+68 TGNGS
-73 IAYNAFSNFKTA
+73 IDFGAFRGFGKE
-85 DGRVIK
+85 DDKRVIK
-91 KVVISSGIT
+91 KVVISSGMI
-100 GIGNYAFDQCSELKS
+100 GIGNFAFENCSDLKS
-115 VEIPDSV
+115 VEIPASV
-122 TMIGTTG
+122 TSIGSAA
-129 VFNGCSSLESI
+129 FKDCSGLESM
-140 NISEA
+140 NIDEA

-150 SPEGSNAII
+150 NPEGSNAIV
-159 EISSKTLV
+159 EKSSKTLV
-167 AGCKSTKI
+167 AGCKNTKI
-175 PGDVQI
+175 PDDVKI
-181 IGAYAFGGCS
+181 IGAYAFCGCS
-191 DLKSIELPDNLREI
+191 DLKSIEIPDNVSEI
-205 YVGAFNDCSNLTAI
+205 QVAAFDDCSNLTAI
-219 HIPAN
+219 HIPAG
-224 VDTMDPGVFMGCSN
+224 VDKIALGVFMGCSN
-238 LNSITVDSANSSYES
+238 LNSITIDSANRSYES
-253 PENANA
+253 PGNANA
-259 IINKAT
+259 IIDKGT
-265 MELVEG
+265 MTLLEG
-271 CNNTVIP
+271 SNNTVIP
-278 EGVKSI
+278 EGVKTI
-284 GDYAFL
+284 WQNAFAE
-290 GRTNLKNITIP
+290 RIHLKSITIP
-301 ANVTSIGERVFEYC
+301 ASVTSIVRMPFSDC

-328 TFDSRNNC
+328 IFDSRNNC
-336 NAIMESA
+336 NAIIESA
-343 TNTLILGCGKTVIP
+343 TNTLIAGCGKTVIP
-357 EGTETI
+357 EGIETI
-363 GEEAFSDVQAL
+363 GDSAFERVKTL
-374 THITIPKS
+374 THVTIPKS
-382 VTEIKD
+382 VTEIR
-388 GAFSACYYLST
+388 GYAFERCENLST
-399 VHLQKGIQT
+399 VNLQKGIQT
-408 IGERAFAG
+408 IGYGAFTECVG
-416 CDVTDLVFCGT
+416 LTNLIFCGT
-427 KADWQAVTMGEYD
+427 KADWQAVTIDEDGRE
-440 RAELES
+440 ELES

-500 ATGKHSYTVKK
+500 ATGN
-511 TDAKYLAS
+511 
-519 AATCEKPAKYYYL
+519 
-532 CSGCGEFVKD
+532 
-542 AAHTY
+542 
-547 ESGTAKGH
+547 H

-563 EKATTEKEG
+563 EKATTAKEG

-592 KPTDNN
+592 KPT
-598 NNNNN
+598 
-603 NNDNKNNNSN
+603 
-613 NNNSNS
+613 
-619 NNNNSNNNN
+619 
-628 NNSNSST
+628 NSST

-693 KGVQAKTIIVGNNVQ
+693 KGVKAKTIIVGNNVQ

>member
-1 MKKKIMAALL
+1 MKKKMMAVLL
-11 ALTLTAGTMTP
+11 ALTLTAGTMSP
-22 LGVSAEEQPGVSAE
+22 LGVSAEEQPEVSTE
-36 HVEIQEQGAGVYTGT
+36 HVEIQELGAGVYTGT

-68 TGNGT
+68 TGNGS
-73 IAYNAFSNFKTA
+73 IDFGAFRGFGKE
-85 DGRVIK
+85 DDKRVIK
-91 KVVISSGIT
+91 KVVISSGMI
-100 GIGNYAFDQCSELKS
+100 GIGNFAFENCSDLKS
-115 VEIPDSV
+115 VEIPASV
-122 TMIGTTG
+122 TSIGSAA
-129 VFNGCSSLESI
+129 FKDCSGLESM
-140 NISEA
+140 NIDEA

-150 SPEGSNAII
+150 NPEGSNAIV
-159 EISSKTLV
+159 EKSSKTLV
-167 AGCKSTKI
+167 AGCKNTKI
-175 PGDVQI
+175 PDDVKI
-181 IGAYAFGGCS
+181 IGAYAFCGCS
-191 DLKSIELPDNLREI
+191 DLKSIEIPDNVSEI
-205 YVGAFNDCSNLTAI
+205 QVAAFDDCSNLTAI
-219 HIPAN
+219 HIPAG
-224 VDTMDPGVFMGCSN
+224 VDKIALGVFMGCSN
-238 LNSITVDSANSSYES
+238 LNSITIDSANRSYES
-253 PENANA
+253 PGNANA
-259 IINKAT
+259 IIDKGT
-265 MELVEG
+265 MTLLEG
-271 CNNTVIP
+271 SNNTVIP
-278 EGVKSI
+278 EGVKRI
-284 GDYAFL
+284 WQNAFAE
-290 GRTNLKNITIP
+290 RIHLKSITIP
-301 ANVTSIGERVFEYC
+301 ASVTSIVRMPFSDC

-328 TFDSRNNC
+328 IFDSRNNC
-336 NAIMESA
+336 NAIIESA
-343 TNTLILGCGKTVIP
+343 TNTLIAGCGKTVIP
-357 EGTETI
+357 EGIETI
-363 GEEAFSDVQAL
+363 GDSAFERVKTL
-374 THITIPKS
+374 THVTIPKS
-382 VTEIKD
+382 VTEIR
-388 GAFSACYYLST
+388 GYAFERCENLST
-399 VHLQKGIQT
+399 VNLQKGIQT
-408 IGERAFAG
+408 IGYGAFTECVG
-416 CDVTDLVFCGT
+416 LTNLIFCGT
-427 KADWQAVTMGEYD
+427 KADWQAVTINEDGRE
-440 RAELES
+440 ELES

-500 ATGKHSYTVKK
+500 ATGN
-511 TDAKYLAS
+511 
-519 AATCEKPAKYYYL
+519 
-532 CSGCGEFVKD
+532 
-542 AAHTY
+542 
-547 ESGTAKGH
+547 H

-563 EKATTEKEG
+563 EKATTAKEG

-592 KPTDNN
+592 KPT
-598 NNNNN
+598 
-603 NNDNKNNNSN
+603 
-613 NNNSNS
+613 
-619 NNNNSNNNN
+619 N

-693 KGVQAKTIIVGNNVQ
+693 KGVKAKTIIVGNNVQ

-735 NVFKSDKKLKNIT
+735 NVFKSDKKLKSIT

>member
-1 MKKKIMAALL
+1 MKKKMMAVLL
-11 ALTLTAGTMTP
+11 ALTLTAGTMSP
-22 LGVSAEEQPGVSAE
+22 LGVSAEEQPEVSTE
-36 HVEIQEQGAGVYTGT
+36 HVEIQELGAGVYTGT

-68 TGNGT
+68 TGNGS
-73 IAYNAFSNFKTA
+73 IDFGAFRGFGKE
-85 DGRVIK
+85 DDKRVIK
-91 KVVISSGIT
+91 KVVISSGMI
-100 GIGNYAFDQCSELKS
+100 GIGNFAFENCSDLKS
-115 VEIPDSV
+115 VEIPASV
-122 TMIGTTG
+122 TSIGSAA
-129 VFNGCSSLESI
+129 FKDCSGLESM
-140 NISEA
+140 NIDEA

-150 SPEGSNAII
+150 NPEGSNAIV
-159 EISSKTLV
+159 EKSSKTLV
-167 AGCKSTKI
+167 AGCKNTKI
-175 PGDVQI
+175 PDDVKI
-181 IGAYAFGGCS
+181 IGAYAFCGCS
-191 DLKSIELPDNLREI
+191 DLKSIEIPDNVSEI
-205 YVGAFNDCSNLTAI
+205 QVAAFDDCSNLTAI
-219 HIPAN
+219 HIPAG
-224 VDTMDPGVFMGCSN
+224 VDKIALGVFMGCSN
-238 LNSITVDSANSSYES
+238 LNSITIDSANRSYES
-253 PENANA
+253 PGNANA
-259 IINKAT
+259 IIDKGT
-265 MELVEG
+265 MTLLEG
-271 CNNTVIP
+271 SNNIVIP
-278 EGVKSI
+278 EGVKRI
-284 GDYAFL
+284 WQNAFAE
-290 GRTNLKNITIP
+290 RIHLKSITIP
-301 ANVTSIGERVFEYC
+301 ASVTSIVGMPFSDC

-328 TFDSRNNC
+328 IFDSRNNC
-336 NAIMESA
+336 NAIIESA
-343 TNTLILGCGKTVIP
+343 TNTLIAGCGKTVIP
-357 EGTETI
+357 EGIETI
-363 GEEAFSDVQAL
+363 GDSAFERVKTL
-374 THITIPKS
+374 THVTIPKS
-382 VTEIKD
+382 VTEIR
-388 GAFSACYYLST
+388 GYAFERCENLST
-399 VHLQKGIQT
+399 VNLQKGIQT
-408 IGERAFAG
+408 IGYGAFTECVG
-416 CDVTDLVFCGT
+416 LTNLIFCGT
-427 KADWQAVTMGEYD
+427 KADWQAVTIDEDGRE
-440 RAELES
+440 ELES

-500 ATGKHSYTVKK
+500 ATGN
-511 TDAKYLAS
+511 
-519 AATCEKPAKYYYL
+519 
-532 CSGCGEFVKD
+532 
-542 AAHTY
+542 
-547 ESGTAKGH
+547 H

-563 EKATTEKEG
+563 EKATTAKEG

-592 KPTDNN
+592 KPT
-598 NNNNN
+598 
-603 NNDNKNNNSN
+603 
-613 NNNSNS
+613 
-619 NNNNSNNNN
+619 
-628 NNSNSST
+628 NSST

-671 IPTTVKI
+671 IPATVKI

>member
-1 MKKKIMAALL
+1 MKKKMMAVLL
-11 ALTLTAGTMTP
+11 ALTLTAGTMSP
-22 LGVSAEEQPGVSAE
+22 LGVSAEEQPEVSTE
-36 HVEIQEQGAGVYTGT
+36 HVEIQELGAGVYTGT

-68 TGNGT
+68 TGNGS
-73 IAYNAFSNFKTA
+73 IDFGAFRGFGKE
-85 DGRVIK
+85 DDKRVIK
-91 KVVISSGIT
+91 KVVISSGMI
-100 GIGNYAFDQCSELKS
+100 GIGNFAFENCSDLKS
-115 VEIPDSV
+115 VEIPASV
-122 TMIGTTG
+122 TSIGSAA
-129 VFNGCSSLESI
+129 FKDCSGLESM
-140 NISEA
+140 NIDEA

-150 SPEGSNAII
+150 NPEGSNAIV
-159 EISSKTLV
+159 EKSSKTLV
-167 AGCKSTKI
+167 AGCKNTKI
-175 PGDVQI
+175 PDDVKI
-181 IGAYAFGGCS
+181 IGAYAFCGCS
-191 DLKSIELPDNLREI
+191 DLKSIEIPDNVSEI
-205 YVGAFNDCSNLTAI
+205 QVAAFDDCSNLTAI
-219 HIPAN
+219 HIPAG
-224 VDTMDPGVFMGCSN
+224 VDKIALGVFMGCSN
-238 LNSITVDSANSSYES
+238 LNSITIDSANRSYES
-253 PENANA
+253 PGNANA
-259 IINKAT
+259 IIDKGT
-265 MELVEG
+265 MTLLEG
-271 CNNTVIP
+271 SNNTVIP
-278 EGVKSI
+278 EGVKRI
-284 GDYAFL
+284 WQNAFAE
-290 GRTNLKNITIP
+290 RIHLKSITIP
-301 ANVTSIGERVFEYC
+301 ASVTSIVGMPFSDC

-328 TFDSRNNC
+328 IFDSRNNC
-336 NAIMESA
+336 NAIIESA
-343 TNTLILGCGKTVIP
+343 TNTLIAGCGKTVIP
-357 EGTETI
+357 EGIETI
-363 GEEAFSDVQAL
+363 GDSAFERVKTL
-374 THITIPKS
+374 THVTIPKS
-382 VTEIKD
+382 VTEIR
-388 GAFSACYYLST
+388 GYAFERCENLST
-399 VHLQKGIQT
+399 VNLQKGIQT
-408 IGERAFAG
+408 IGYGAFTECVG
-416 CDVTDLVFCGT
+416 LTTLIFCGT
-427 KADWQAVTMGEYD
+427 KADWQAVTIDEDGRE
-440 RAELES
+440 ELES

-500 ATGKHSYTVKK
+500 ATGN
-511 TDAKYLAS
+511 
-519 AATCEKPAKYYYL
+519 
-532 CSGCGEFVKD
+532 
-542 AAHTY
+542 
-547 ESGTAKGH
+547 H

-563 EKATTEKEG
+563 EKATTAKEG

-592 KPTDNN
+592 KPT
-598 NNNNN
+598 
-603 NNDNKNNNSN
+603 
-613 NNNSNS
+613 
-619 NNNNSNNNN
+619 
-628 NNSNSST
+628 NSST

-671 IPTTVKI
+671 IPATVKI

>member
-1 MKKKIMAALL
+1 MKKKMMAVLL
-11 ALTLTAGTMTP
+11 ALTLTAGTMSP
-22 LGVSAEEQPGVSAE
+22 LGVSAEEQPEVSTE
-36 HVEIQEQGAGVYTGT
+36 HVEIQELGAGVYTGT

-68 TGNGT
+68 TGNGS
-73 IAYNAFSNFKTA
+73 IDFGAFRGFGKE
-85 DGRVIK
+85 DDKRVIK
-91 KVVISSGIT
+91 KVVISSGMI
-100 GIGNYAFDQCSELKS
+100 GIGNFAFENCSDLKS
-115 VEIPDSV
+115 VEIPASV
-122 TMIGTTG
+122 TSIGSAA
-129 VFNGCSSLESI
+129 FKDCSGLESM
-140 NISEA
+140 NIDEA

-150 SPEGSNAII
+150 NPEGSNAIV
-159 EISSKTLV
+159 EKSSKTLV
-167 AGCKSTKI
+167 AGCKNTKI
-175 PGDVQI
+175 PDDVKI
-181 IGAYAFGGCS
+181 IGAYAFCGCS
-191 DLKSIELPDNLREI
+191 DLKSIEIPDNVSEI
-205 YVGAFNDCSNLTAI
+205 QVAAFDDCSNLTAI
-219 HIPAN
+219 HIPAG
-224 VDTMDPGVFMGCSN
+224 VDKIALGVFMGCSN
-238 LNSITVDSANSSYES
+238 LNSITIDSANRSYES
-253 PENANA
+253 PGNANA
-259 IINKAT
+259 IIDKGT
-265 MELVEG
+265 MTLLEG
-271 CNNTVIP
+271 SNNTVIP
-278 EGVKSI
+278 EGVKRI
-284 GDYAFL
+284 WQNAFAE
-290 GRTNLKNITIP
+290 RIHLKSITIP
-301 ANVTSIGERVFEYC
+301 ASVTSIVGMPFSDC

-328 TFDSRNNC
+328 IFDSRNNC
-336 NAIMESA
+336 NAIIESA
-343 TNTLILGCGKTVIP
+343 TNTLIAGCGKTVIP
-357 EGTETI
+357 EGIETI
-363 GEEAFSDVQAL
+363 GDSAFERVKTL
-374 THITIPKS
+374 THVTIPKS
-382 VTEIKD
+382 VTEIR
-388 GAFSACYYLST
+388 GYAFERCENLST
-399 VHLQKGIQT
+399 VNLQKGIQT
-408 IGERAFAG
+408 IGYGAFTECVG
-416 CDVTDLVFCGT
+416 LTNLIFCGT
-427 KADWQAVTMGEYD
+427 KADWQAVTIDEDGRE
-440 RAELES
+440 ELES

-480 YLSADMTQNP
+480 YLSADMTQTP

-500 ATGKHSYTVKK
+500 ATGN
-511 TDAKYLAS
+511 
-519 AATCEKPAKYYYL
+519 
-532 CSGCGEFVKD
+532 
-542 AAHTY
+542 
-547 ESGTAKGH
+547 H

-563 EKATTEKEG
+563 EKATTAKEG

-592 KPTDNN
+592 KPT
-598 NNNNN
+598 
-603 NNDNKNNNSN
+603 
-613 NNNSNS
+613 
-619 NNNNSNNNN
+619 
-628 NNSNSST
+628 NSST

-671 IPTTVKI
+671 IPATVKI

>member
-1 MKKKIMAALL
+1 MKKKMMAVLL
-11 ALTLTAGTMTP
+11 ALTLTAGTMSP
-22 LGVSAEEQPGVSAE
+22 LGVSAEEQPEVSTE
-36 HVEIQEQGAGVYTGT
+36 HVEIQELGAGVYTGT

-68 TGNGT
+68 TGNGS
-73 IAYNAFSNFKTA
+73 IDFGAFRGFGKE
-85 DGRVIK
+85 DDKRVIK
-91 KVVISSGIT
+91 KVVISSGMI
-100 GIGNYAFDQCSELKS
+100 GIGNFAFENCSDLKS
-115 VEIPDSV
+115 VEIPASV
-122 TMIGTTG
+122 TSIGSAA
-129 VFNGCSSLESI
+129 FKDCSGLESM
-140 NISEA
+140 NIDEA

-150 SPEGSNAII
+150 NPEGSNAIV
-159 EISSKTLV
+159 EKSSKTLV
-167 AGCKSTKI
+167 AGCKNTKI
-175 PGDVQI
+175 PDDVKI
-181 IGAYAFGGCS
+181 IGAYAFCGCS
-191 DLKSIELPDNLREI
+191 DLKSIEIPDNVSEI
-205 YVGAFNDCSNLTAI
+205 QVAAFDDCSNLTAI
-219 HIPAN
+219 HIPAG
-224 VDTMDPGVFMGCSN
+224 VDKIALGVFMGCSN
-238 LNSITVDSANSSYES
+238 LNSITIDSANRSYES
-253 PENANA
+253 PGNANA
-259 IINKAT
+259 IIDKGT
-265 MELVEG
+265 MTLLEG
-271 CNNTVIP
+271 SNNTVIP
-278 EGVKSI
+278 EGVKRI
-284 GDYAFL
+284 WQNAFAE
-290 GRTNLKNITIP
+290 RIRLKSITIP
-301 ANVTSIGERVFEYC
+301 ASVTSIVGMPFSDC

-328 TFDSRNNC
+328 IFDSRNNC
-336 NAIMESA
+336 NAIIESA
-343 TNTLILGCGKTVIP
+343 TNTLIAGCGKTVIP
-357 EGTETI
+357 EGIETI
-363 GEEAFSDVQAL
+363 GDSAFERVKTL
-374 THITIPKS
+374 THVTIPKS
-382 VTEIKD
+382 VTEIR
-388 GAFSACYYLST
+388 GYAFERCENLST
-399 VHLQKGIQT
+399 VNLQKGIQT
-408 IGERAFAG
+408 IGYGAFTECVG
-416 CDVTDLVFCGT
+416 LTNLIFCGT
-427 KADWQAVTMGEYD
+427 KADWQAVTIDEDGRE
-440 RAELES
+440 ELES

-500 ATGKHSYTVKK
+500 ATGN
-511 TDAKYLAS
+511 
-519 AATCEKPAKYYYL
+519 
-532 CSGCGEFVKD
+532 
-542 AAHTY
+542 
-547 ESGTAKGH
+547 H

-563 EKATTEKEG
+563 EKATTAKEG

-592 KPTDNN
+592 KPT
-598 NNNNN
+598 
-603 NNDNKNNNSN
+603 
-613 NNNSNS
+613 
-619 NNNNSNNNN
+619 
-628 NNSNSST
+628 NSST

-671 IPTTVKI
+671 IPATVKI

>member
-1 MKKKIMAALL
+1 MKKKMMAVLL
-11 ALTLTAGTMTP
+11 ALTLTAGTMSP
-22 LGVSAEEQPGVSAE
+22 LGVSAEEQPEVSTE
-36 HVEIQEQGAGVYTGT
+36 HVEIQELGAGVYTGT

-68 TGNGT
+68 TGNGS
-73 IAYNAFSNFKTA
+73 IDFGAFWGFGKE
-85 DGRVIK
+85 DDKRVIK
-91 KVVISSGIT
+91 KVVISSGMI
-100 GIGNYAFDQCSELKS
+100 GIGNFAFENCSDLKS
-115 VEIPDSV
+115 VEIPASV
-122 TMIGTTG
+122 TSIGSAA
-129 VFNGCSSLESI
+129 FKDCSGLESM
-140 NISEA
+140 NIDEA

-150 SPEGSNAII
+150 NPEGSNAIV
-159 EISSKTLV
+159 EKSSKTLV
-167 AGCKSTKI
+167 AGCKNTKI
-175 PGDVQI
+175 PDDVKI
-181 IGAYAFGGCS
+181 IGAYAFCGCS
-191 DLKSIELPDNLREI
+191 DLKSIEIPDNVSEI
-205 YVGAFNDCSNLTAI
+205 QVAAFDDCSNLTAI
-219 HIPAN
+219 HIPAG
-224 VDTMDPGVFMGCSN
+224 VDKIALGVFMGCSN
-238 LNSITVDSANSSYES
+238 LNSITIDSANRSYES
-253 PENANA
+253 PGNANA
-259 IINKAT
+259 IIDKGT
-265 MELVEG
+265 MTLLEG
-271 CNNTVIP
+271 SNNTVIP
-278 EGVKSI
+278 EGVKRI
-284 GDYAFL
+284 WQNAFAE
-290 GRTNLKNITIP
+290 RIHLKSITIP
-301 ANVTSIGERVFEYC
+301 ASVTSIVGMPFSDC

-328 TFDSRNNC
+328 IFDSRNNC
-336 NAIMESA
+336 NAIIESA
-343 TNTLILGCGKTVIP
+343 TNTLIAGCGKTVIP
-357 EGTETI
+357 EGIETI
-363 GEEAFSDVQAL
+363 GDSAFERVKTL
-374 THITIPKS
+374 THVTIPKS
-382 VTEIKD
+382 VTEIR
-388 GAFSACYYLST
+388 GYAFERCENLST
-399 VHLQKGIQT
+399 VNLQKGIQT
-408 IGERAFAG
+408 IGYGAFTECVG
-416 CDVTDLVFCGT
+416 LTNLIFCGT
-427 KADWQAVTMGEYD
+427 KADWQAVTIDEDGRE
-440 RAELES
+440 ELES

-500 ATGKHSYTVKK
+500 ATGN
-511 TDAKYLAS
+511 
-519 AATCEKPAKYYYL
+519 
-532 CSGCGEFVKD
+532 
-542 AAHTY
+542 
-547 ESGTAKGH
+547 H

-563 EKATTEKEG
+563 EKATTAKEG

-592 KPTDNN
+592 KPT
-598 NNNNN
+598 
-603 NNDNKNNNSN
+603 
-613 NNNSNS
+613 
-619 NNNNSNNNN
+619 
-628 NNSNSST
+628 NSST

-671 IPTTVKI
+671 IPATVKI

>member
-22 LGVSAEEQPGVSAE
+22 LGVSAEEQPEVPVENA
-36 HVEIQEQGAGVYTGT
+36 EIQEQGAGVYTGS
-51 CGEGA
+51 CGTGA

-68 TGNGT
+68 TGNGS
-73 IAYNAFSNFKTA
+73 IDFGAFRGFGEA
-85 DGRVIK
+85 DDERVIK

-100 GIGNYAFDQCSELKS
+100 GIGNYAFEDCSDLKS
-115 VEIPDSV
+115 VEIPASV
-122 TMIGTTG
+122 TSIGSAA
-129 VFNGCSSLESI
+129 FKDCSGLESM
-140 NISEA
+140 NIDEA

-150 SPEGSNAII
+150 NPEGSNAIV
-159 EISSKTLV
+159 EKSSKTLV
-167 AGCKSTKI
+167 AGCKNTKI
-175 PGDVQI
+175 PDDVKI
-181 IGAYAFGGCS
+181 IGAYAFCGCS
-191 DLKSIELPDNLREI
+191 DLKSIEIPDNVLEI
-205 YVGAFNDCSNLTAI
+205 QVAAFDDCSNLTAI

-224 VDTMDPGVFMGCSN
+224 VDTIALGVFMGCSN
-238 LNSITVDSANSSYES
+238 LNSITIDSANRSYES
-253 PENANA
+253 PGNANA
-259 IINKAT
+259 IIDKAT
-265 MELVEG
+265 MILLEG

-278 EGVKSI
+278 EGVKRIWDNAFI
-284 GDYAFL
+284 GRAH
-290 GRTNLKNITIP
+290 LKSITIP
-301 ANVTSIGERVFEYC
+301 ASVRYIGRDSFSDCE
-315 DSLEEIK
+315 SLEEIK

-336 NAIMESA
+336 NAIIESA
-343 TNTLILGCGKTVIP
+343 TNTLVAGCGKTVIP
-357 EGTETI
+357 EGIETI
-363 GEEAFSDVQAL
+363 GDSAFASVNTL
-374 THITIPKS
+374 THVTIPKS
-382 VTEIKD
+382 VTEIR
-388 GAFSACYYLST
+388 GYAFERCENLST
-399 VHLQKGIQT
+399 VNLQKGIQT
-408 IGERAFAG
+408 IGCGAFTECVG
-416 CDVTDLVFCGT
+416 LTNLIFCGT
-427 KADWQAVTMGEYD
+427 KADWQAVTIDEDGRE
-440 RAELES
+440 ELES

-457 KVPATCGKDGSEEY
+457 KVPATCGKDGSEAY

-500 ATGKHSYTVKK
+500 ATGN
-511 TDAKYLAS
+511 
-519 AATCEKPAKYYYL
+519 
-532 CSGCGEFVKD
+532 
-542 AAHTY
+542 
-547 ESGTAKGH
+547 H

-563 EKATTEKEG
+563 EKATTAKEG

-592 KPTDNN
+592 KPTNN
-598 NNNNN
+598 
-603 NNDNKNNNSN
+603 
-613 NNNSNS
+613 
-619 NNNNSNNNN
+619 
-628 NNSNSST
+628 NSST

-671 IPTTVKI
+671 IPATVKI
-678 KNKKYKVTAMSEKSL
+678 RNKSYKVTAMSEKSL
-693 KGVQAKTIIVGNNVQ
+693 KGVKAKTIIVGNNVQ

-715 ENCKQLTKVTLG
+715 ENCKQLTNVTLG

-735 NVFKSDKKLKNIT
+735 NAFKSDKKLKSIT

-783 LMKGKGQGKKV
+783 LMKGKGQGKQV

>member
-1 MKKKIMAALL
+1 MKKKMMAVLL
-11 ALTLTAGTMTP
+11 ALTLTAGTMSP
-22 LGVSAEEQPGVSAE
+22 LGVSAEEQPEVSTE
-36 HVEIQEQGAGVYTGT
+36 HVEIQELGAGVYTGT

-68 TGNGT
+68 TGNGS
-73 IAYNAFSNFKTA
+73 IDFGAFRGFGKE
-85 DGRVIK
+85 DDKRVIK
-91 KVVISSGIT
+91 KVVISSGMI
-100 GIGNYAFDQCSELKS
+100 GIGNFAFENCSDLKS
-115 VEIPDSV
+115 VEIPASV
-122 TMIGTTG
+122 TSIGSAA
-129 VFNGCSSLESI
+129 FKDCSGLESM
-140 NISEA
+140 NIDEA

-150 SPEGSNAII
+150 NPEGSNAIV
-159 EISSKTLV
+159 EKSSKTLV
-167 AGCKSTKI
+167 AGCKNTKI
-175 PGDVQI
+175 PDDVKI
-181 IGAYAFGGCS
+181 IGAYAFCGCS
-191 DLKSIELPDNLREI
+191 DLKSIEIPDNVSEI
-205 YVGAFNDCSNLTAI
+205 QVAAFDDCSNLTAI
-219 HIPAN
+219 HIPAG
-224 VDTMDPGVFMGCSN
+224 VDKIALGVFMGCSN
-238 LNSITVDSANSSYES
+238 LNSITIDSANRSYES
-253 PENANA
+253 PGNANA
-259 IINKAT
+259 IIDKGT
-265 MELVEG
+265 MTLLEG
-271 CNNTVIP
+271 SNNTVIP
-278 EGVKSI
+278 EGVKRI
-284 GDYAFL
+284 WQNAFAE
-290 GRTNLKNITIP
+290 RIHLKSITIP
-301 ANVTSIGERVFEYC
+301 ASVTSIVGMPFSDC

-328 TFDSRNNC
+328 IFDSRNNC
-336 NAIMESA
+336 NAIIESA
-343 TNTLILGCGKTVIP
+343 TNTLIAGCGKTVIP
-357 EGTETI
+357 EGIETI
-363 GEEAFSDVQAL
+363 GDSAFERVKTL
-374 THITIPKS
+374 THVTIPKS
-382 VTEIKD
+382 VTEIR
-388 GAFSACYYLST
+388 GYAFERCENLST
-399 VHLQKGIQT
+399 VNLQKGIQT
-408 IGERAFAG
+408 IGYGAFTECVG
-416 CDVTDLVFCGT
+416 LTNLIFCGT
-427 KADWQAVTMGEYD
+427 KADWQAVTIDEDGRE
-440 RAELES
+440 ELES

-500 ATGKHSYTVKK
+500 ATGN
-511 TDAKYLAS
+511 
-519 AATCEKPAKYYYL
+519 
-532 CSGCGEFVKD
+532 
-542 AAHTY
+542 
-547 ESGTAKGH
+547 H

-563 EKATTEKEG
+563 EKATTAKEG

-592 KPTDNN
+592 KPT
-598 NNNNN
+598 
-603 NNDNKNNNSN
+603 
-613 NNNSNS
+613 
-619 NNNNSNNNN
+619 
-628 NNSNSST
+628 NSST

-671 IPTTVKI
+671 IPATVKI

-735 NVFKSDKKLKNIT
+735 NVFKSDKKLKNIM

>member
-1 MKKKIMAALL
+1 MKKKMMAVLL
-11 ALTLTAGTMTP
+11 ALTLTAGTMSP
-22 LGVSAEEQPGVSAE
+22 LGVSAEEQPEVSTE
-36 HVEIQEQGAGVYTGT
+36 HVEIQELGAGVYTGT

-68 TGNGT
+68 TGNGS
-73 IAYNAFSNFKTA
+73 IDFGAFRGFGKE
-85 DGRVIK
+85 DDKRVIK
-91 KVVISSGIT
+91 KVVISSGMI
-100 GIGNYAFDQCSELKS
+100 GIGNFAFENCSDLKS
-115 VEIPDSV
+115 VEIPASV
-122 TMIGTTG
+122 TSIGSAA
-129 VFNGCSSLESI
+129 FKDCSGLESM
-140 NISEA
+140 NIDEA

-150 SPEGSNAII
+150 NPEGSNAIV
-159 EISSKTLV
+159 EKSSKTLV
-167 AGCKSTKI
+167 AGCKNTKI
-175 PGDVQI
+175 PDDVKI
-181 IGAYAFGGCS
+181 IGAYAFCGCS
-191 DLKSIELPDNLREI
+191 DLKSIEIPDNVSEI
-205 YVGAFNDCSNLTAI
+205 QVAAFDDCSNLTAI
-219 HIPAN
+219 HIPAG
-224 VDTMDPGVFMGCSN
+224 VDKIALGVFMGCSN
-238 LNSITVDSANSSYES
+238 LNSITIDSANRSYES
-253 PENANA
+253 PGNANA
-259 IINKAT
+259 IIDKGT
-265 MELVEG
+265 MTLLEG
-271 CNNTVIP
+271 SNNTVIP
-278 EGVKSI
+278 EGVKRI
-284 GDYAFL
+284 WQNAFAE
-290 GRTNLKNITIP
+290 RIHLKSITIP
-301 ANVTSIGERVFEYC
+301 ASVTSIVRMPFSDC

-328 TFDSRNNC
+328 IFDSRNNC
-336 NAIMESA
+336 NAIIESA
-343 TNTLILGCGKTVIP
+343 TNTLIAGCGKTVIP
-357 EGTETI
+357 EGIETI
-363 GEEAFSDVQAL
+363 GDSAFERVKTL
-374 THITIPKS
+374 THVTIPKS
-382 VTEIKD
+382 VTEIR
-388 GAFSACYYLST
+388 GYAFERCENLST
-399 VHLQKGIQT
+399 VNLQKGIQT
-408 IGERAFAG
+408 IGYGAFTECVG
-416 CDVTDLVFCGT
+416 LTNLIFCGT
-427 KADWQAVTMGEYD
+427 KADWQAVTINEDGRE
-440 RAELES
+440 ELES

-500 ATGKHSYTVKK
+500 ATGN
-511 TDAKYLAS
+511 
-519 AATCEKPAKYYYL
+519 
-532 CSGCGEFVKD
+532 
-542 AAHTY
+542 
-547 ESGTAKGH
+547 H

-563 EKATTEKEG
+563 EKATTAKEG

-592 KPTDNN
+592 KPT
-598 NNNNN
+598 
-603 NNDNKNNNSN
+603 
-613 NNNSNS
+613 
-619 NNNNSNNNN
+619 N

-643 IKGYKYTVKNSSEV
+643 IKGYKYTVKNSSEL

-693 KGVQAKTIIVGNNVQ
+693 KGVKAKTIIVGNNVQ

>member
-1 MKKKIMAALL
+1 MKKKMMAVLL

-22 LGVSAEEQPGVSAE
+22 LGVSAEEQPEVSTE
-36 HVEIQEQGAGVYTGT
+36 HVEIQELGAGVYTGS
-51 CGEGA
+51 CGTGA
-56 EYTLDENGTLTI
+56 KYTLDENGTLTI
-68 TGNGT
+68 TGNGS
-73 IAYNAFSNFKTA
+73 IDFGAFRGFGKE
-85 DGRVIK
+85 DDKRVIK
-91 KVVISSGIT
+91 KVVISSGMI
-100 GIGNYAFDQCSELKS
+100 GIGNFAFENCSDLKS
-115 VEIPDSV
+115 VEIPASV
-122 TMIGTTG
+122 TSIGSAA
-129 VFNGCSSLESI
+129 FKDCSALESM
-140 NISEA
+140 NIDEA

-150 SPEGSNAII
+150 NPEGSNAIV
-159 EISSKTLV
+159 EKSSKTLV
-167 AGCKSTKI
+167 AGCKNTKI
-175 PGDVQI
+175 PDDVKI
-181 IGAYAFGGCS
+181 IGAYAFCGCS
-191 DLKSIELPDNLREI
+191 DLKSIEIPDNVSEI
-205 YVGAFNDCSNLTAI
+205 QVAAFDDCSNLTAI
-219 HIPAN
+219 HIPAG
-224 VDTMDPGVFMGCSN
+224 VDKIALGVFMGCSN
-238 LNSITVDSANSSYES
+238 LNSITIDSANRSYES
-253 PENANA
+253 PGNANA
-259 IINKAT
+259 IIDIGT
-265 MELVEG
+265 MTLLEG
-271 CNNTVIP
+271 SNNTVIP
-278 EGVKSI
+278 EGVKVI
-284 GDYAFL
+284 WQNAFAE
-290 GRTNLKNITIP
+290 RIHLKSITIP
-301 ANVTSIGERVFEYC
+301 ASVTSIVRMPFSDC

-328 TFDSRNNC
+328 IFDSRNNC
-336 NAIMESA
+336 NAIIESA
-343 TNTLILGCGKTVIP
+343 TNTLIAGCGKTVIP
-357 EGTETI
+357 EGIETI
-363 GEEAFSDVQAL
+363 GDSAFERVKTL
-374 THITIPKS
+374 THVTIPKS
-382 VTEIKD
+382 VTEIR
-388 GAFSACYYLST
+388 GYAFERCENLST
-399 VHLQKGIQT
+399 VNLQKGIQT
-408 IGERAFAG
+408 IGYGAFTECVG
-416 CDVTDLVFCGT
+416 LTNLIFCGT
-427 KADWQAVTMGEYD
+427 KADWQAVTIDEDGRE
-440 RAELES
+440 ELES

-500 ATGKHSYTVKK
+500 ATGN
-511 TDAKYLAS
+511 
-519 AATCEKPAKYYYL
+519 
-532 CSGCGEFVKD
+532 
-542 AAHTY
+542 
-547 ESGTAKGH
+547 H

-563 EKATTEKEG
+563 EKATTAKEG

-592 KPTDNN
+592 KPT
-598 NNNNN
+598 
-603 NNDNKNNNSN
+603 
-613 NNNSNS
+613 
-619 NNNNSNNNN
+619 
-628 NNSNSST
+628 NSST

-693 KGVQAKTIIVGNNVQ
+693 KGVKAKTIIVGNNVQ

>member
-1 MKKKIMAALL
+1 MKKKMMAVLL
-11 ALTLTAGTMTP
+11 ALTLTAGTMSP
-22 LGVSAEEQPGVSAE
+22 LGVSAEEQPEVSTE
-36 HVEIQEQGAGVYTGT
+36 HVEIQELGAGVYTGT

-68 TGNGT
+68 TGNGS
-73 IAYNAFSNFKTA
+73 IDFGAFRGFGKE
-85 DGRVIK
+85 DDKRVIK
-91 KVVISSGIT
+91 KVVISSGMI
-100 GIGNYAFDQCSELKS
+100 GIGNFAFENCSDLKS
-115 VEIPDSV
+115 VEIPASV
-122 TMIGTTG
+122 TSIGSAA
-129 VFNGCSSLESI
+129 FKDCSGLESM
-140 NISEA
+140 NIDEA

-150 SPEGSNAII
+150 NPEGSNAIV
-159 EISSKTLV
+159 EKSSKTLV
-167 AGCKSTKI
+167 AGCKNTKI
-175 PGDVQI
+175 PDDVKI
-181 IGAYAFGGCS
+181 IGAYAFCGCS
-191 DLKSIELPDNLREI
+191 DLKSIEIPDNVSEI
-205 YVGAFNDCSNLTAI
+205 QVAAFDDCSNLTAI
-219 HIPAN
+219 HIPAG
-224 VDTMDPGVFMGCSN
+224 VDKIALGVFMGCSN
-238 LNSITVDSANSSYES
+238 LNSITIDSANRSYES
-253 PENANA
+253 PGNANA
-259 IINKAT
+259 IIDKGT
-265 MELVEG
+265 MTLLEG
-271 CNNTVIP
+271 SNNTVIP
-278 EGVKSI
+278 EGVKRI
-284 GDYAFL
+284 WQNAFAE
-290 GRTNLKNITIP
+290 RIHLKSITIP
-301 ANVTSIGERVFEYC
+301 ASVTSIVGMPFSDC

-328 TFDSRNNC
+328 IFDSRNNC
-336 NAIMESA
+336 NAIIESA
-343 TNTLILGCGKTVIP
+343 TTTLIAGCGKTVIP
-357 EGTETI
+357 EGIETI
-363 GEEAFSDVQAL
+363 GDSAFERVKTL
-374 THITIPKS
+374 THVTIPKS
-382 VTEIKD
+382 VTEIR
-388 GAFSACYYLST
+388 GYAFERCENLST
-399 VHLQKGIQT
+399 VNLQKGIQT
-408 IGERAFAG
+408 IGYGAFTECVG
-416 CDVTDLVFCGT
+416 LTNLIFCGT
-427 KADWQAVTMGEYD
+427 KADWQAVTIDEDGRE
-440 RAELES
+440 ELES

-500 ATGKHSYTVKK
+500 ATGN
-511 TDAKYLAS
+511 
-519 AATCEKPAKYYYL
+519 
-532 CSGCGEFVKD
+532 
-542 AAHTY
+542 
-547 ESGTAKGH
+547 H

-563 EKATTEKEG
+563 EKATTAKEG

-592 KPTDNN
+592 KPT
-598 NNNNN
+598 
-603 NNDNKNNNSN
+603 
-613 NNNSNS
+613 
-619 NNNNSNNNN
+619 
-628 NNSNSST
+628 NSST

-671 IPTTVKI
+671 IPATVKI

>member
-1 MKKKIMAALL
+1 MKKKMMAVLL

-22 LGVSAEEQPGVSAE
+22 LSVSAEEQPEVSTE
-36 HVEIQEQGAGVYTGT
+36 HVEIQELGAGVYTGS
-51 CGEGA
+51 CGTGA
-56 EYTLDENGTLTI
+56 KYTLDENGTLTI
-68 TGNGT
+68 TGNGS
-73 IAYNAFSNFKTA
+73 IDFGAFRGFGKE
-85 DGRVIK
+85 DDKRVIK
-91 KVVISSGIT
+91 KVVISSGMI
-100 GIGNYAFDQCSELKS
+100 GIGNFAFENCSDLKS
-115 VEIPDSV
+115 VEIPASV
-122 TMIGTTG
+122 TSIGSAA
-129 VFNGCSSLESI
+129 FKDCSGLESM
-140 NISEA
+140 NIDEA

-150 SPEGSNAII
+150 NPEGSNAIV
-159 EISSKTLV
+159 EKSSKTLV
-167 AGCKSTKI
+167 AGCKNTKI
-175 PGDVQI
+175 PDDVKI
-181 IGAYAFGGCS
+181 IGAYAFCGCS
-191 DLKSIELPDNLREI
+191 DLKSIEIPDNVSEI
-205 YVGAFNDCSNLTAI
+205 QVAAFDDCSNLTAI
-219 HIPAN
+219 HIPAG
-224 VDTMDPGVFMGCSN
+224 VDKIALGVFMGCSN
-238 LNSITVDSANSSYES
+238 LNSITIDSANRSYES
-253 PENANA
+253 PGNANA
-259 IINKAT
+259 IIDKGT
-265 MELVEG
+265 MTLLEG
-271 CNNTVIP
+271 SNNTVIP
-278 EGVKSI
+278 EGVKI
-284 GDYAFL
+284 IWQNAFAE
-290 GRTNLKNITIP
+290 RIHLKSITIP
-301 ANVTSIGERVFEYC
+301 ASVTSIVRMPFSDC

-328 TFDSRNNC
+328 IFDSRNNC
-336 NAIMESA
+336 NAIIESA
-343 TNTLILGCGKTVIP
+343 TNTLIAGCGKTVIP
-357 EGTETI
+357 EGIETI
-363 GEEAFSDVQAL
+363 GDSAFERVKTL
-374 THITIPKS
+374 THVTIPKS
-382 VTEIKD
+382 VTEIR
-388 GAFSACYYLST
+388 GYAFERCENLST
-399 VHLQKGIQT
+399 VNLQKGIQT
-408 IGERAFAG
+408 IGYGAFTECVG
-416 CDVTDLVFCGT
+416 LTNLIFCGT
-427 KADWQAVTMGEYD
+427 KADWQAVTIDEDGRE
-440 RAELES
+440 ELES

-500 ATGKHSYTVKK
+500 ATGN
-511 TDAKYLAS
+511 
-519 AATCEKPAKYYYL
+519 
-532 CSGCGEFVKD
+532 
-542 AAHTY
+542 
-547 ESGTAKGH
+547 H

-563 EKATTEKEG
+563 EKATTAKEG

-592 KPTDNN
+592 KPTNN
-598 NNNNN
+598 
-603 NNDNKNNNSN
+603 
-613 NNNSNS
+613 
-619 NNNNSNNNN
+619 
-628 NNSNSST
+628 NSST

-693 KGVQAKTIIVGNNVQ
+693 KGVKAKTIIVGNNVQ

>member
-1 MKKKIMAALL
+1 MKKKMMAVLL
-11 ALTLTAGTMTP
+11 ALTLTAGTMSP
-22 LGVSAEEQPGVSAE
+22 LGVSAEEQPEVSTE
-36 HVEIQEQGAGVYTGT
+36 HVEIQELGAGVYTGT

-68 TGNGT
+68 TGNGS
-73 IAYNAFSNFKTA
+73 IDFGAFRGFGKE
-85 DGRVIK
+85 DDKRVIK
-91 KVVISSGIT
+91 KVVISSGMI
-100 GIGNYAFDQCSELKS
+100 GIGNFAFENCSDLKS
-115 VEIPDSV
+115 VEIPASV
-122 TMIGTTG
+122 TSIGSAA
-129 VFNGCSSLESI
+129 FKDCSGLESM
-140 NISEA
+140 NIDEA

-150 SPEGSNAII
+150 NPEGSNAIV
-159 EISSKTLV
+159 EKSSKTLV
-167 AGCKSTKI
+167 AGCKNTKI
-175 PGDVQI
+175 PDDVKI
-181 IGAYAFGGCS
+181 IGAYAFCGCS
-191 DLKSIELPDNLREI
+191 DLKSIEIPDNVSEI
-205 YVGAFNDCSNLTAI
+205 QVAAFDDCSNLTAI
-219 HIPAN
+219 HIPAG
-224 VDTMDPGVFMGCSN
+224 VDKIALGVFMGCSN
-238 LNSITVDSANSSYES
+238 LNSITIDSANRSYES
-253 PENANA
+253 PGNANA
-259 IINKAT
+259 IIDKGT
-265 MELVEG
+265 MTLLEG
-271 CNNTVIP
+271 SNNTVIP
-278 EGVKSI
+278 EGVKRI
-284 GDYAFL
+284 WQNAFAE
-290 GRTNLKNITIP
+290 RIHLKSITIP
-301 ANVTSIGERVFEYC
+301 ASVTSIVRMPFSDC

-328 TFDSRNNC
+328 IFDSRNNC
-336 NAIMESA
+336 NAIIESA
-343 TNTLILGCGKTVIP
+343 TNTLIAGCGKTVIP
-357 EGTETI
+357 EGIETI
-363 GEEAFSDVQAL
+363 GDSAFERVKTL
-374 THITIPKS
+374 THVTIPKS
-382 VTEIKD
+382 VTEIR
-388 GAFSACYYLST
+388 GYAFERCENLST
-399 VHLQKGIQT
+399 VNLQKGIQT
-408 IGERAFAG
+408 IGYGAFTECVG
-416 CDVTDLVFCGT
+416 LTNLIFCGT
-427 KADWQAVTMGEYD
+427 KADWQAVTIDEDGRE
-440 RAELES
+440 ELES

-500 ATGKHSYTVKK
+500 ATGN
-511 TDAKYLAS
+511 
-519 AATCEKPAKYYYL
+519 
-532 CSGCGEFVKD
+532 
-542 AAHTY
+542 
-547 ESGTAKGH
+547 H

-563 EKATTEKEG
+563 EKATTAKEG

-592 KPTDNN
+592 KPT
-598 NNNNN
+598 
-603 NNDNKNNNSN
+603 
-613 NNNSNS
+613 
-619 NNNNSNNNN
+619 
-628 NNSNSST
+628 NSST

-693 KGVQAKTIIVGNNVQ
+693 KGVKAKTIIVGNNVQ

-755 SVGKNAFKGINSKA
+755 SVGKNAFKGINSKV

>member
-1 MKKKIMAALL
+1 MKKKMMAVLL
-11 ALTLTAGTMTP
+11 ALTLTAGTMSP
-22 LGVSAEEQPGVSAE
+22 LGVSAEEQPEVSTE
-36 HVEIQEQGAGVYTGT
+36 HVEIQELGAGVYTGT

-68 TGNGT
+68 TGNGS
-73 IAYNAFSNFKTA
+73 IDFGAFRGFGKE
-85 DGRVIK
+85 DDKRVIK
-91 KVVISSGIT
+91 KVVISSGMI
-100 GIGNYAFDQCSELKS
+100 GIGNFAFENCSDLKS
-115 VEIPDSV
+115 VEIPASV
-122 TMIGTTG
+122 TSIGSAA
-129 VFNGCSSLESI
+129 FKDCSGLESM
-140 NISEA
+140 NIDEA

-150 SPEGSNAII
+150 NPEGSNAIV
-159 EISSKTLV
+159 EKSSKTLV
-167 AGCKSTKI
+167 AGCKNTKI
-175 PGDVQI
+175 PDDVKI
-181 IGAYAFGGCS
+181 IGAYAFCGCS
-191 DLKSIELPDNLREI
+191 DLKSIEIPDNVSEI
-205 YVGAFNDCSNLTAI
+205 QVAAFDDCSNLTAI
-219 HIPAN
+219 HIPAG
-224 VDTMDPGVFMGCSN
+224 VDKIALGVFMGCSN
-238 LNSITVDSANSSYES
+238 LNSITIDSANRSYES
-253 PENANA
+253 PGNANA
-259 IINKAT
+259 IIDKGT
-265 MELVEG
+265 MTLLEG
-271 CNNTVIP
+271 SNNTVIP
-278 EGVKSI
+278 EGVKRI
-284 GDYAFL
+284 WQNAFAE
-290 GRTNLKNITIP
+290 RIHLKSITIP
-301 ANVTSIGERVFEYC
+301 ASVTSIVGMPFSDC

-328 TFDSRNNC
+328 IFDSRNNC
-336 NAIMESA
+336 NAIIESA
-343 TNTLILGCGKTVIP
+343 TNTLIAGCGKTVIP
-357 EGTETI
+357 EGIETI
-363 GEEAFSDVQAL
+363 GDSAFERVKTL
-374 THITIPKS
+374 THVTIPKS
-382 VTEIKD
+382 VTEIR
-388 GAFSACYYLST
+388 GYAFERCENLST
-399 VHLQKGIQT
+399 VNLQKGIQT
-408 IGERAFAG
+408 IGYGAFTECVG
-416 CDVTDLVFCGT
+416 LTNLIFCGT
-427 KADWQAVTMGEYD
+427 KADWQAVTIDEDGRE
-440 RAELES
+440 ELES

-500 ATGKHSYTVKK
+500 ATGN
-511 TDAKYLAS
+511 
-519 AATCEKPAKYYYL
+519 
-532 CSGCGEFVKD
+532 
-542 AAHTY
+542 
-547 ESGTAKGH
+547 H

-563 EKATTEKEG
+563 EKATTAKEG

-592 KPTDNN
+592 KPT
-598 NNNNN
+598 
-603 NNDNKNNNSN
+603 
-613 NNNSNS
+613 
-619 NNNNSNNNN
+619 
-628 NNSNSST
+628 NSST

-671 IPTTVKI
+671 IPATVKI

-783 LMKGKGQGKKV
+783 QMKGKGQGKKV

>member
-1 MKKKIMAALL
+1 MKKKMMAVLL
-11 ALTLTAGTMTP
+11 ALTLTAGTMSP
-22 LGVSAEEQPGVSAE
+22 LGVSAEEQPEVSTE
-36 HVEIQEQGAGVYTGT
+36 HVEIQELGAGVYTGT

-68 TGNGT
+68 TGNGS
-73 IAYNAFSNFKTA
+73 IDFGAFRGFGKE
-85 DGRVIK
+85 DDKRVIK
-91 KVVISSGIT
+91 KVVISSGMI
-100 GIGNYAFDQCSELKS
+100 GIGNFAFENCSDLKS
-115 VEIPDSV
+115 VEIPASV
-122 TMIGTTG
+122 TSIGSAA
-129 VFNGCSSLESI
+129 FKDCSGLESM
-140 NISEA
+140 NIDEA

-150 SPEGSNAII
+150 NPEGSNAIV
-159 EISSKTLV
+159 EKSSKTLV
-167 AGCKSTKI
+167 AGCKNTKI
-175 PGDVQI
+175 PDDVKI
-181 IGAYAFGGCS
+181 IGAYAFCGCS
-191 DLKSIELPDNLREI
+191 DLKSIEIPDNVSEI
-205 YVGAFNDCSNLTAI
+205 QVAAFDDCSNLTAI
-219 HIPAN
+219 HIPAG
-224 VDTMDPGVFMGCSN
+224 VDKIALGVFMGCSN
-238 LNSITVDSANSSYES
+238 LNSITIDSANRSYES
-253 PENANA
+253 PGNANA
-259 IINKAT
+259 IIDKGT
-265 MELVEG
+265 MTLLEG
-271 CNNTVIP
+271 SNNTVIP
-278 EGVKSI
+278 EGVKRI
-284 GDYAFL
+284 WQNAFAE
-290 GRTNLKNITIP
+290 RIHLKSITIP
-301 ANVTSIGERVFEYC
+301 ASVTSIVRMPFSDC

-328 TFDSRNNC
+328 IFDSRNNC
-336 NAIMESA
+336 NAIIESA
-343 TNTLILGCGKTVIP
+343 TNTLIAGCGKTVIP
-357 EGTETI
+357 EGIETI
-363 GEEAFSDVQAL
+363 GDSAFERVKTL
-374 THITIPKS
+374 THVTIPKS
-382 VTEIKD
+382 VTEIR
-388 GAFSACYYLST
+388 GYAFERCENLST
-399 VHLQKGIQT
+399 VNLQKGIQT
-408 IGERAFAG
+408 IGYGAFTECVG
-416 CDVTDLVFCGT
+416 LTNLIFCGT
-427 KADWQAVTMGEYD
+427 KADWQAVTINEDGQE
-440 RAELES
+440 ELES

-500 ATGKHSYTVKK
+500 ATGN
-511 TDAKYLAS
+511 
-519 AATCEKPAKYYYL
+519 
-532 CSGCGEFVKD
+532 
-542 AAHTY
+542 
-547 ESGTAKGH
+547 H

-563 EKATTEKEG
+563 EKATTAKEG

-592 KPTDNN
+592 KPT
-598 NNNNN
+598 
-603 NNDNKNNNSN
+603 
-613 NNNSNS
+613 
-619 NNNNSNNNN
+619 N

-693 KGVQAKTIIVGNNVQ
+693 KGVKAKTIIVGNNVQ

>member
-22 LGVSAEEQPGVSAE
+22 LGVSAEEQPEVPVENA
-36 HVEIQEQGAGVYTGT
+36 EIQEQGAGVYTGS
-51 CGEGA
+51 CGTGA

-68 TGNGT
+68 TGNGS
-73 IAYNAFSNFKTA
+73 IDFGAFRGFGEA
-85 DGRVIK
+85 DDERVIK

-100 GIGNYAFDQCSELKS
+100 GIGNYAFEDCSDLKS
-115 VEIPDSV
+115 VEIPASV
-122 TMIGTTG
+122 TSIGSAA
-129 VFNGCSSLESI
+129 FKDCSGLESM
-140 NISEA
+140 NIDEA

-150 SPEGSNAII
+150 NPEGSNAIV
-159 EISSKTLV
+159 EKSSKTLV
-167 AGCKSTKI
+167 AGCKNTKI
-175 PGDVQI
+175 PDDVKI
-181 IGAYAFGGCS
+181 IGAYAFCGCS
-191 DLKSIELPDNLREI
+191 DLKSIEIPDNVSEI
-205 YVGAFNDCSNLTAI
+205 QVAAFDDCSNLTAI

-224 VDTMDPGVFMGCSN
+224 VDTIALGVFMGCSN
-238 LNSITVDSANSSYES
+238 LNSITIDSANRSYES
-253 PENANA
+253 PGNANA
-259 IINKAT
+259 IIDKAT
-265 MELVEG
+265 MILLEG

-278 EGVKSI
+278 EGVKRIWDNAFI
-284 GDYAFL
+284 GRAH
-290 GRTNLKNITIP
+290 LKSITIP
-301 ANVTSIGERVFEYC
+301 ASVRYIGRDSFSDC

-336 NAIMESA
+336 NAIIESA
-343 TNTLILGCGKTVIP
+343 TNTLVAGCGKTVIP
-357 EGTETI
+357 EGIETI
-363 GEEAFSDVQAL
+363 GDSAFASVNTL
-374 THITIPKS
+374 THVTIPKS
-382 VTEIKD
+382 VTEIR
-388 GAFSACYYLST
+388 GYAFERCENLST
-399 VHLQKGIQT
+399 VNLQKGIQT
-408 IGERAFAG
+408 IGCGAFTECVG
-416 CDVTDLVFCGT
+416 LTNLIFCGT
-427 KADWQAVTMGEYD
+427 KADWQAVTIDEDGRE
-440 RAELES
+440 ELES

-500 ATGKHSYTVKK
+500 ATGN
-511 TDAKYLAS
+511 
-519 AATCEKPAKYYYL
+519 
-532 CSGCGEFVKD
+532 
-542 AAHTY
+542 
-547 ESGTAKGH
+547 H

-563 EKATTEKEG
+563 EKATTAKEG

-592 KPTDNN
+592 KPT
-598 NNNNN
+598 
-603 NNDNKNNNSN
+603 
-613 NNNSNS
+613 
-619 NNNNSNNNN
+619 
-628 NNSNSST
+628 NSST

-693 KGVQAKTIIVGNNVQ
+693 KGVKAKTIIVGNNVQ

>member
-1 MKKKIMAALL
+1 MKKKMMAVLL
-11 ALTLTAGTMTP
+11 ALTLTAGTMSP
-22 LGVSAEEQPGVSAE
+22 LGVSAEEQPEVSTE
-36 HVEIQEQGAGVYTGT
+36 HVEIQELGAGVYTGT

-68 TGNGT
+68 TGNGS
-73 IAYNAFSNFKTA
+73 IDFGAFRGFGKE
-85 DGRVIK
+85 DDKRVIK
-91 KVVISSGIT
+91 KVVISSGMI
-100 GIGNYAFDQCSELKS
+100 GIGNFAFENCSDLKS
-115 VEIPDSV
+115 VEIPASV
-122 TMIGTTG
+122 TSIGSAA
-129 VFNGCSSLESI
+129 FKDCSGLESM
-140 NISEA
+140 NIDEA

-150 SPEGSNAII
+150 NPEGSNAIV
-159 EISSKTLV
+159 EKSSKTLV
-167 AGCKSTKI
+167 AGCKNTKI
-175 PGDVQI
+175 PDDVKI
-181 IGAYAFGGCS
+181 IGAYAFCGCS
-191 DLKSIELPDNLREI
+191 DLKSIEIPDNVSEI
-205 YVGAFNDCSNLTAI
+205 QVAAFDDCSNLTAI
-219 HIPAN
+219 HIPAG
-224 VDTMDPGVFMGCSN
+224 VDKIALGVFMGCSN
-238 LNSITVDSANSSYES
+238 LNSITIDSANRSYES
-253 PENANA
+253 PGNANA
-259 IINKAT
+259 IIDKGT
-265 MELVEG
+265 MTLLEG
-271 CNNTVIP
+271 SNNTVIP
-278 EGVKSI
+278 EGVKRI
-284 GDYAFL
+284 WQNAFAE
-290 GRTNLKNITIP
+290 RIHLKSITIP
-301 ANVTSIGERVFEYC
+301 ASVTSIVRMPFSDC

-328 TFDSRNNC
+328 IFDSRNNC
-336 NAIMESA
+336 NAIIESA
-343 TNTLILGCGKTVIP
+343 TNTLIAGCGKTVIP
-357 EGTETI
+357 EGIETI
-363 GEEAFSDVQAL
+363 GDSAFERVKTL
-374 THITIPKS
+374 THVTIPKS
-382 VTEIKD
+382 VTEIR
-388 GAFSACYYLST
+388 GYAFERCENLST
-399 VHLQKGIQT
+399 VNLQKGIQT
-408 IGERAFAG
+408 IGYGAFTECVG
-416 CDVTDLVFCGT
+416 LTNLIFCGT
-427 KADWQAVTMGEYD
+427 KADWQAVTIDEDGRE
-440 RAELES
+440 ELES

-490 QELTAPIAIP
+490 QELTAPIAIM
-500 ATGKHSYTVKK
+500 ATGN
-511 TDAKYLAS
+511 
-519 AATCEKPAKYYYL
+519 
-532 CSGCGEFVKD
+532 
-542 AAHTY
+542 
-547 ESGTAKGH
+547 H

-563 EKATTEKEG
+563 EKATTAKEG

-592 KPTDNN
+592 KPT
-598 NNNNN
+598 
-603 NNDNKNNNSN
+603 
-613 NNNSNS
+613 
-619 NNNNSNNNN
+619 N

-693 KGVQAKTIIVGNNVQ
+693 KGVKAKTIIVGNNVQ

>member
-1 MKKKIMAALL
+1 MKKKMMAVLL

-22 LGVSAEEQPGVSAE
+22 LGVSAEEQPEVSTE

-68 TGNGT
+68 TGNGS
-73 IAYNAFSNFKTA
+73 IDFGAFRGFGKE
-85 DGRVIK
+85 DDKRVIK
-91 KVVISSGIT
+91 KVVISSGMI
-100 GIGNYAFDQCSELKS
+100 GIGNFAFENCSDLKS
-115 VEIPDSV
+115 VEIPASV
-122 TMIGTTG
+122 TSIGSAA
-129 VFNGCSSLESI
+129 FKDCSGLESM
-140 NISEA
+140 NIDEA

-150 SPEGSNAII
+150 NPEGSNAIV
-159 EISSKTLV
+159 EKSSKTLV
-167 AGCKSTKI
+167 AGCNITKI
-175 PGDVQI
+175 PDDVKI
-181 IGAYAFGGCS
+181 IGAYAFCGCS
-191 DLKSIELPDNLREI
+191 DLKSIEIPDNVSEI
-205 YVGAFNDCSNLTAI
+205 QVAAFDDCSNLTAI
-219 HIPAN
+219 HIPAG
-224 VDTMDPGVFMGCSN
+224 VDKIALGVFMGCSN
-238 LNSITVDSANSSYES
+238 LNSITIDSANRSYES
-253 PENANA
+253 PGNANA
-259 IINKAT
+259 IIDKGT
-265 MELVEG
+265 MTLLEG
-271 CNNTVIP
+271 SNNTVIP
-278 EGVKSI
+278 EGVKRI
-284 GDYAFL
+284 WQNAFAE
-290 GRTNLKNITIP
+290 RIHLKSITIP
-301 ANVTSIGERVFEYC
+301 ASVTSIVRMPFSDC

-328 TFDSRNNC
+328 IFDSRNNC
-336 NAIMESA
+336 NAIIESA
-343 TNTLILGCGKTVIP
+343 TNTLIAGCGKTVIP
-357 EGTETI
+357 EGIETI
-363 GEEAFSDVQAL
+363 GDSAFERVKTL
-374 THITIPKS
+374 THVTIPKS
-382 VTEIKD
+382 VTEIR
-388 GAFSACYYLST
+388 GYAFERCENLST
-399 VHLQKGIQT
+399 VNLQKGIQT
-408 IGERAFAG
+408 IGYGAFTECVG
-416 CDVTDLVFCGT
+416 LTNLIFCGT
-427 KADWQAVTMGEYD
+427 KADWQAVTIDEDGRE
-440 RAELES
+440 ELES

-500 ATGKHSYTVKK
+500 ATGN
-511 TDAKYLAS
+511 
-519 AATCEKPAKYYYL
+519 
-532 CSGCGEFVKD
+532 
-542 AAHTY
+542 
-547 ESGTAKGH
+547 H

-563 EKATTEKEG
+563 EKATTAKEG

-592 KPTDNN
+592 KPT
-598 NNNNN
+598 
-603 NNDNKNNNSN
+603 
-613 NNNSNS
+613 
-619 NNNNSNNNN
+619 
-628 NNSNSST
+628 NSST

-693 KGVQAKTIIVGNNVQ
+693 KGVKAKTIIVGNNVQ

>member
-1 MKKKIMAALL
+1 MKKKMMAVLL
-11 ALTLTAGTMTP
+11 ALTLTAGTMSP
-22 LGVSAEEQPGVSAE
+22 LGVSAEEQPEVSTE
-36 HVEIQEQGAGVYTGT
+36 HVEIQELGAGVYTGT

-68 TGNGT
+68 TGNGS
-73 IAYNAFSNFKTA
+73 IDFGAFRGFGKE
-85 DGRVIK
+85 DDKRVIK
-91 KVVISSGIT
+91 KVVISSGMI
-100 GIGNYAFDQCSELKS
+100 GIGNFAFENCSDLKS
-115 VEIPDSV
+115 VEIPASV
-122 TMIGTTG
+122 TSIGSAA
-129 VFNGCSSLESI
+129 FKDCSGLESM
-140 NISEA
+140 NIDEA

-150 SPEGSNAII
+150 NPEGSNAIV
-159 EISSKTLV
+159 EKSSKTLV
-167 AGCKSTKI
+167 AGCKNTKI
-175 PGDVQI
+175 PDDVKI
-181 IGAYAFGGCS
+181 IGAYAFCGCS
-191 DLKSIELPDNLREI
+191 DLKSIEIPDNVSEI
-205 YVGAFNDCSNLTAI
+205 QVAAFDDCSNLTAI
-219 HIPAN
+219 HIPAG
-224 VDTMDPGVFMGCSN
+224 VDKIALGVFMGCSN
-238 LNSITVDSANSSYES
+238 LNSITIDSANRSYES
-253 PENANA
+253 PGNANA
-259 IINKAT
+259 IIDKGT
-265 MELVEG
+265 MTLLEG
-271 CNNTVIP
+271 SNNTVIP
-278 EGVKSI
+278 EGVKRI
-284 GDYAFL
+284 WQNAFAE
-290 GRTNLKNITIP
+290 RIHLKSITIP
-301 ANVTSIGERVFEYC
+301 ASVTSIVGMPFSDC

-328 TFDSRNNC
+328 IFDSRNNC
-336 NAIMESA
+336 NAIIESA
-343 TNTLILGCGKTVIP
+343 TNTLIAGCGKTVIP
-357 EGTETI
+357 EGIETI
-363 GEEAFSDVQAL
+363 GDSAFERVKTL
-374 THITIPKS
+374 THVTIPKS
-382 VTEIKD
+382 VTEIR
-388 GAFSACYYLST
+388 GYAFERCENLST
-399 VHLQKGIQT
+399 VNLPKGIQT
-408 IGERAFAG
+408 IGYGAFTECVG
-416 CDVTDLVFCGT
+416 LTNLIFCGT
-427 KADWQAVTMGEYD
+427 KADWQAVTIDEDGRE
-440 RAELES
+440 ELES

-500 ATGKHSYTVKK
+500 ATGN
-511 TDAKYLAS
+511 
-519 AATCEKPAKYYYL
+519 
-532 CSGCGEFVKD
+532 
-542 AAHTY
+542 
-547 ESGTAKGH
+547 H

-563 EKATTEKEG
+563 EKATTAKEG

-592 KPTDNN
+592 KPT
-598 NNNNN
+598 
-603 NNDNKNNNSN
+603 
-613 NNNSNS
+613 
-619 NNNNSNNNN
+619 
-628 NNSNSST
+628 NSST

-671 IPTTVKI
+671 IPATVKI

>member
-1 MKKKIMAALL
+1 MS
-11 ALTLTAGTMTP
+11 P
-22 LGVSAEEQPGVSAE
+22 LGVSAEEQPEVSTE
-36 HVEIQEQGAGVYTGT
+36 HVEIQELGAGVYTGT

-68 TGNGT
+68 TGNGS
-73 IAYNAFSNFKTA
+73 IDFGAFRGFGKE
-85 DGRVIK
+85 DDKRVIK
-91 KVVISSGIT
+91 KVVISSGMI
-100 GIGNYAFDQCSELKS
+100 GIGNFAFENCSDLKS
-115 VEIPDSV
+115 VEIPASV
-122 TMIGTTG
+122 TSIGSAA
-129 VFNGCSSLESI
+129 FKDCSGLESM
-140 NISEA
+140 NIDEA

-150 SPEGSNAII
+150 NPEGSNAIV
-159 EISSKTLV
+159 EKSSKTLV
-167 AGCKSTKI
+167 AGCKNTKI
-175 PGDVQI
+175 PDDVKI
-181 IGAYAFGGCS
+181 IGAYAFCGCS
-191 DLKSIELPDNLREI
+191 DLKSIEIPDNVSEI
-205 YVGAFNDCSNLTAI
+205 QVAAFDDCSNLTAI
-219 HIPAN
+219 HIPAG
-224 VDTMDPGVFMGCSN
+224 VDKIALGVFMGCSN
-238 LNSITVDSANSSYES
+238 LNSITIDSANRSYES
-253 PENANA
+253 PGNANA
-259 IINKAT
+259 IIDKGT
-265 MELVEG
+265 MTLLEG
-271 CNNTVIP
+271 SNNTVIP
-278 EGVKSI
+278 EGVKRI
-284 GDYAFL
+284 WQNAFAE
-290 GRTNLKNITIP
+290 RIHLKSITIP
-301 ANVTSIGERVFEYC
+301 ASVTSIVRMPFSDC

-328 TFDSRNNC
+328 IFDSRNNC
-336 NAIMESA
+336 NAIIESA
-343 TNTLILGCGKTVIP
+343 TNTLIAGCGKTVIP
-357 EGTETI
+357 EGIETI
-363 GEEAFSDVQAL
+363 GDSAFERVKTL
-374 THITIPKS
+374 THVTIPKS
-382 VTEIKD
+382 VTEIR
-388 GAFSACYYLST
+388 GYAFERCENLST
-399 VHLQKGIQT
+399 VNLQKGIQT
-408 IGERAFAG
+408 IGYGAFTECVG
-416 CDVTDLVFCGT
+416 LTNLIFCGT
-427 KADWQAVTMGEYD
+427 KADWQAVTIDEDGRE
-440 RAELES
+440 ELES

-500 ATGKHSYTVKK
+500 ATGN
-511 TDAKYLAS
+511 
-519 AATCEKPAKYYYL
+519 
-532 CSGCGEFVKD
+532 
-542 AAHTY
+542 
-547 ESGTAKGH
+547 H

-563 EKATTEKEG
+563 EKATTAKEG

-592 KPTDNN
+592 KPTNN
-598 NNNNN
+598 
-603 NNDNKNNNSN
+603 
-613 NNNSNS
+613 
-619 NNNNSNNNN
+619 
-628 NNSNSST
+628 NSST

>member
-1 MKKKIMAALL
+1 MKKKMMAVLL

-22 LGVSAEEQPGVSAE
+22 LGVSAEEQPEVSTE
-36 HVEIQEQGAGVYTGT
+36 HVEIQELGAGVYTGS
-51 CGEGA
+51 CGTGA
-56 EYTLDENGTLTI
+56 KYTLDENGTLTI
-68 TGNGT
+68 TGNGS
-73 IAYNAFSNFKTA
+73 IDFGAFRGFGKE
-85 DGRVIK
+85 DDKRVIK
-91 KVVISSGIT
+91 KVVISSGMI
-100 GIGNYAFDQCSELKS
+100 GIGNFAFENCSDLKS
-115 VEIPDSV
+115 VEIPASV
-122 TMIGTTG
+122 TSIGSAA
-129 VFNGCSSLESI
+129 FKDCSGLESM
-140 NISEA
+140 NIDEA

-150 SPEGSNAII
+150 NPEGSNAIV
-159 EISSKTLV
+159 EKSSKTLV
-167 AGCKSTKI
+167 AGCKNTKI
-175 PGDVQI
+175 PDDVKI
-181 IGAYAFGGCS
+181 IGAYAFCGCS
-191 DLKSIELPDNLREI
+191 DLKSIEIPDNVSEI
-205 YVGAFNDCSNLTAI
+205 QVAAFDDCSNLTAI
-219 HIPAN
+219 HIPAG
-224 VDTMDPGVFMGCSN
+224 VDKIALGVFMGCSN
-238 LNSITVDSANSSYES
+238 LNSITIDSANRSYES
-253 PENANA
+253 PGNANA
-259 IINKAT
+259 IIDKGT
-265 MELVEG
+265 MTLLEG
-271 CNNTVIP
+271 SNNTVIP
-278 EGVKSI
+278 EGVKVI
-284 GDYAFL
+284 WQNAFAE
-290 GRTNLKNITIP
+290 RIHLKSITIP
-301 ANVTSIGERVFEYC
+301 ASVTSIVRMPFSDC

-328 TFDSRNNC
+328 IFDSRNNC
-336 NAIMESA
+336 NAIIESA
-343 TNTLILGCGKTVIP
+343 TNTLIAGCGKTVIP
-357 EGTETI
+357 EGIETI
-363 GEEAFSDVQAL
+363 GDSAFERVKTL
-374 THITIPKS
+374 THVTIPKS
-382 VTEIKD
+382 VTEIR
-388 GAFSACYYLST
+388 GYAFERCENLST
-399 VHLQKGIQT
+399 VNLQKGIQT
-408 IGERAFAG
+408 IGYGAFTECVG
-416 CDVTDLVFCGT
+416 LTNLIFCGT
-427 KADWQAVTMGEYD
+427 KADWQAVTIDEDGRE
-440 RAELES
+440 ELES

-500 ATGKHSYTVKK
+500 ATGN
-511 TDAKYLAS
+511 
-519 AATCEKPAKYYYL
+519 
-532 CSGCGEFVKD
+532 
-542 AAHTY
+542 
-547 ESGTAKGH
+547 H

-563 EKATTEKEG
+563 EKATTAKEG

-592 KPTDNN
+592 KPT
-598 NNNNN
+598 
-603 NNDNKNNNSN
+603 
-613 NNNSNS
+613 
-619 NNNNSNNNN
+619 
-628 NNSNSST
+628 NSST

-693 KGVQAKTIIVGNNVQ
+693 KGVKAKTIIVGNNVQ

-755 SVGKNAFKGINSKA
+755 SVGKNAFKGINSKV

>member
-1 MKKKIMAALL
+1 MKKKMMAVLL
-11 ALTLTAGTMTP
+11 ALTLTAGTMSP
-22 LGVSAEEQPGVSAE
+22 LGVSAEEQPEVSTE
-36 HVEIQEQGAGVYTGT
+36 HVEIQELGAGVYTGT

-68 TGNGT
+68 TGNGS
-73 IAYNAFSNFKTA
+73 IDFGAFRGFGKE
-85 DGRVIK
+85 DDKRVIK
-91 KVVISSGIT
+91 KVVISSGMI
-100 GIGNYAFDQCSELKS
+100 GIGNFAFENCSDLKS
-115 VEIPDSV
+115 VEIPASV
-122 TMIGTTG
+122 TSIGSAA
-129 VFNGCSSLESI
+129 FKDCSGLESM
-140 NISEA
+140 NIDEA

-150 SPEGSNAII
+150 NPEGSNAIV
-159 EISSKTLV
+159 EKSSKTLV
-167 AGCKSTKI
+167 AGCKNTKI
-175 PGDVQI
+175 PDDVKI
-181 IGAYAFGGCS
+181 IGAYAFCGCS
-191 DLKSIELPDNLREI
+191 DLKSIEIPDNVSEI
-205 YVGAFNDCSNLTAI
+205 QVAAFDDCSNLTAI
-219 HIPAN
+219 HIPAG
-224 VDTMDPGVFMGCSN
+224 VDKIALGVFMGCSN
-238 LNSITVDSANSSYES
+238 LNSITIDSANRSYES
-253 PENANA
+253 PGNANA
-259 IINKAT
+259 IIDKGT
-265 MELVEG
+265 MTLLEG
-271 CNNTVIP
+271 SNNTVIP
-278 EGVKSI
+278 EGVKRI
-284 GDYAFL
+284 WQNAFAE
-290 GRTNLKNITIP
+290 RIHLKSITIP
-301 ANVTSIGERVFEYC
+301 ASVTSIVGMPFSDC

-328 TFDSRNNC
+328 IFDSRNNC
-336 NAIMESA
+336 NAIIESA
-343 TNTLILGCGKTVIP
+343 TNTLIAGCGKTVIP
-357 EGTETI
+357 EGIETI
-363 GEEAFSDVQAL
+363 GDSAFERVKTL
-374 THITIPKS
+374 THVTIPKS
-382 VTEIKD
+382 VTEIR
-388 GAFSACYYLST
+388 GYAFERCENLST
-399 VHLQKGIQT
+399 VNLQKGIQT
-408 IGERAFAG
+408 IGYGAFTECVG
-416 CDVTDLVFCGT
+416 LTNFIFCGT
-427 KADWQAVTMGEYD
+427 KADWQAVTIDEDGRE
-440 RAELES
+440 ELES

-500 ATGKHSYTVKK
+500 ATGN
-511 TDAKYLAS
+511 
-519 AATCEKPAKYYYL
+519 
-532 CSGCGEFVKD
+532 
-542 AAHTY
+542 
-547 ESGTAKGH
+547 H

-563 EKATTEKEG
+563 EKATTAKEG

-592 KPTDNN
+592 KPT
-598 NNNNN
+598 
-603 NNDNKNNNSN
+603 
-613 NNNSNS
+613 
-619 NNNNSNNNN
+619 
-628 NNSNSST
+628 NSST

-671 IPTTVKI
+671 IPATVKI

>member
-1 MKKKIMAALL
+1 MKKKMMAVLL
-11 ALTLTAGTMTP
+11 ALTLTAGTMSP
-22 LGVSAEEQPGVSAE
+22 LGVSAEEQPEVSTE
-36 HVEIQEQGAGVYTGT
+36 HVEIQELGAGVYTGT

-68 TGNGT
+68 TGNGS
-73 IAYNAFSNFKTA
+73 IDFGAFRGFGKE
-85 DGRVIK
+85 DDKRVIK
-91 KVVISSGIT
+91 KVVISSGMI
-100 GIGNYAFDQCSELKS
+100 GIGNFAFENCSDLKS
-115 VEIPDSV
+115 VEIPASV
-122 TMIGTTG
+122 TSIGSAA
-129 VFNGCSSLESI
+129 FKDCSGLESM
-140 NISEA
+140 NIDEA

-150 SPEGSNAII
+150 NPEGSNAIV
-159 EISSKTLV
+159 EKSSKTLV
-167 AGCKSTKI
+167 AGCKNTKI
-175 PGDVQI
+175 PDDVKI
-181 IGAYAFGGCS
+181 IGAYAFCGCS
-191 DLKSIELPDNLREI
+191 DLKSIEIPDNVSEI
-205 YVGAFNDCSNLTAI
+205 QVAAFDDCSNLTAI
-219 HIPAN
+219 HIPAG
-224 VDTMDPGVFMGCSN
+224 VDKIALGVFMGCSN
-238 LNSITVDSANSSYES
+238 LNSITIDSANRSYES
-253 PENANA
+253 PGNANA
-259 IINKAT
+259 IIDKGT
-265 MELVEG
+265 MTLLEG
-271 CNNTVIP
+271 SNNTVIP
-278 EGVKSI
+278 EGVKRI
-284 GDYAFL
+284 WQNAFAE
-290 GRTNLKNITIP
+290 RIHLKSITIP
-301 ANVTSIGERVFEYC
+301 ASVTSIVGMPFSDC

-328 TFDSRNNC
+328 IFDSRNNC
-336 NAIMESA
+336 NAIIESA
-343 TNTLILGCGKTVIP
+343 TNTLIAGCGKTVIP
-357 EGTETI
+357 EGIETI
-363 GEEAFSDVQAL
+363 GDSAFERVKTL
-374 THITIPKS
+374 THVTIPKS
-382 VTEIKD
+382 VTEIR
-388 GAFSACYYLST
+388 GYAFERCENLST
-399 VHLQKGIQT
+399 VNLQKGIQT
-408 IGERAFAG
+408 IGYGAFTECVG
-416 CDVTDLVFCGT
+416 LTNLIFCGT
-427 KADWQAVTMGEYD
+427 KADWQAVTIDEDGRE
-440 RAELES
+440 ELES

-500 ATGKHSYTVKK
+500 ATGN
-511 TDAKYLAS
+511 
-519 AATCEKPAKYYYL
+519 
-532 CSGCGEFVKD
+532 
-542 AAHTY
+542 
-547 ESGTAKGH
+547 H

-563 EKATTEKEG
+563 EKATTAKEG

-592 KPTDNN
+592 KPT
-598 NNNNN
+598 
-603 NNDNKNNNSN
+603 
-613 NNNSNS
+613 
-619 NNNNSNNNN
+619 
-628 NNSNSST
+628 NSST

-671 IPTTVKI
+671 IPATVKI

-775 KKYTSYKK
+775 KKYTSYKR